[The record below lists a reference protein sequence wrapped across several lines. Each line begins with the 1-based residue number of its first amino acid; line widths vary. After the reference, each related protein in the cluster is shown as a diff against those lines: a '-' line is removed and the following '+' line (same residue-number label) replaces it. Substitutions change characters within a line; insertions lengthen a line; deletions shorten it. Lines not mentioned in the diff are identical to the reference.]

1 MTDKLIRELLIDVK
15 QKGATRT
22 AKSIEN
28 VSDALEN
35 AAAASELTN
44 EQLGKM
50 PKTLY
55 SIERAA
61 DRAAKSLTKMQASR
75 GMAGITKSINDI
87 GDKLDY
93 LAIQLIEVTDKLE
106 IGFDGVSRSVK
117 AMGNDVAA
125 ATEKVQDRLYDTNR
139 VLGGTARGFNDTAG
153 AAGRASRA
161 IGNTSGSARGATRD
175 FAAMAKI
182 GGSLPIMYAA
192 LASNIFVLQSAFE
205 QLKLGDQLNR
215 LEKFGVIVGTQTGTP
230 VQSLA
235 RSLQEAAG
243 YAISFEEAMR
253 QASSA
258 SAYGFDAE
266 QLNKFGLVA
275 RRAAAV
281 LGVDMTD
288 ALNRVI
294 KGVSKQEIELL
305 DELGVTIRL
314 NDAYADYVKQLNAAN
329 TGITYNINSLT
340 TFQKQQAYANAV
352 IAESTKRF
360 GYLDEVLR
368 ATPWE
373 QFAANADA
381 ALRTIQQAAA
391 KYLGPVIDA
400 INTVFYTSQAS
411 VSAEAARAQEKTNR
425 QIDPNNVGAVA
436 LSLAASEEGYN
447 KALDMYKESLDKRNK
462 LKAEFD
468 KRMSQADASTAAA
481 IRLVGEGMPV
491 GLAAGGFEVG
501 GVRIGSSEANKKFV
515 EETAAMGLQI
525 ARLGKEVDDSTE
537 NLNAWKSA
545 YQAAGAAAAKA
556 NPEFQK
562 QINLQKDVY
571 DPDAVYDF
579 NSAALKSLT
588 EQQKAYNQTKKT
600 ASDLANDFQNI
611 ASSTDTAAKT
621 SATFEEVIRN
631 VESLSA
637 GTGKSAD
644 EYVKSLNLGFN
655 TISEMKTASQAL
667 SEYVKLTGNE
677 TKNQLAVQQKIA
689 DVYNQTKDKEKAQ
702 EAGRRLEL
710 QQLEE
715 QETALRRV
723 LQTNQGNKA
732 VEKEIEKIQ
741 LEKLKLT
748 NQGMEAQKKVK
759 DYTDKILGVDR
770 EIALLNNRTMTDT
783 QYRLAQLNL
792 ELTIEKEKYE
802 WYTKQADKQKE
813 AEQSRRSQ
821 AQIERE
827 IWKFRQD
834 QQAEMTSKRQ
844 EAFENTLTSMFPLAG
859 EMQKMEMQ
867 LDFYTQMKEL
877 TKGNA
882 NEQMR
887 WNAEIAKTRA
897 QMSALTAQRNAQMQQ
912 QVGSSVGATYTP
924 TTGLSGADKDFA
936 DMQNRMSSY
945 DQAISKLSELNSEAT
960 AVAQSMGN
968 LTNSMIQFSQGSLD
982 TTSMIA
988 SGMQT
993 VASMIQYSTSQQV
1006 SAIDQAIA
1014 AEQKRDGK
1022 SEASKAK
1029 LKKLEAEKLKIQQDA
1044 AKKQIIIQTAVAVM
1058 QAATAV
1064 PYPFSIPLMVAAGL
1078 AGALALA
1085 QASSASG
1092 MSSIADSGADT
1103 TQYLTLGERQKNVD
1117 VSMQASSGE
1126 LSYLRGDKG
1135 IGNANSFVPR
1145 AEGGMMYPG
1154 VSYQMGEH
1162 GTEVVTP
1169 MVPMKAT
1176 PNDQLSDGSKTT
1188 SGRPII
1194 LNISTMDAASFRD
1207 FASNNSTALR
1217 DAVELALNENG
1228 STLKSLGNM

>member
-75 GMAGITKSINDI
+75 GMAGITKSIDGI

-139 VLGGTARGFNDTAG
+139 ALGGTARGFNDTAG

-329 TGITYNINSLT
+329 TGITYNVNSLT

-381 ALRTIQQAAA
+381 ALRKIQQAAA

-411 VSAEAARAQEKTNR
+411 ISAEAARAQEKTNR
-425 QIDPNNVGAVA
+425 QIDPTNVGAVA

-462 LKAEFD
+462 LKSEFD
-468 KRMSQADASTAAA
+468 KRMEQADFYTKLA
-481 IRLVGEGMPV
+481 IRQVGEGIPV
-491 GLAAGGFEVG
+491 GLAAAGA
-501 GVRIGSSEANKKFV
+501 SEANKQFV
-515 EETAAMGLQI
+515 AETAAMGLQVS
-525 ARLGKEVDDSTE
+525 RLDKEVEDSTE
-537 NLNAWKSA
+537 NLTAWKSA
-545 YQAAGAAAAKA
+545 FQTAGAAAAKA

-579 NSAALKSLT
+579 NSAALKGLT
-588 EQQKAYNQTKKT
+588 EQQKAYNQIKKT
-600 ASDLANDFQNI
+600 SSDLANDFQNI
-611 ASSTDTAAKT
+611 ATSTDTAAKT
-621 SATFEEVIRN
+621 SATFEEVIKN
-631 VESLSA
+631 VSSLSA

-655 TISEMKTASQAL
+655 TLSEMKTASQAL

-715 QETALRRV
+715 QEAALRRV

-770 EIALLNNRTMTDT
+770 EIALLNDRTMTST
-783 QYRLAQLNL
+783 QYRLAQLKL
-792 ELTIEKEKYE
+792 ELTIEEEKYE
-802 WYTKQADKQKE
+802 WYLKQADKQKE
-813 AEQSRRSQ
+813 AEQSRRAQ
-821 AQIERE
+821 AQISRELWEAEKQATATHVSALMDALEVSQTQRNVTGQSQILTERLS
-827 IWKFRQD
+827 IL
-834 QQAEMTSKRQ
+834 QQ
-844 EAFENTLTSMFPLAG
+844 
-859 EMQKMEMQ
+859 Q
-867 LDFYTQMKEL
+867 LEL
-877 TKGNA
+877 SKGNTEEEIKYR
-882 NEQMR
+882 NE
-887 WNAEIAKTRA
+887 IYKT
-897 QMSALTAQRNAQMQQ
+897 SAALEQLKKQREDQTYKS
-912 QVGSSVGATYTP
+912 VISSLGGTFTP
-924 TTGLSGADKDFA
+924 TNGLSGDDKEFA
-936 DMQNRMSSY
+936 DFENRMSMY
-945 DQAISKLSELNSEAT
+945 DQAIAKMSEVDSASTALANSIGNFSL
-960 AVAQSMGN
+960 AVVANAQD
-968 LTNSMIQFSQGSLD
+968 SLD
-982 TTSMIA
+982 SITTISA
-988 SGMQT
+988 GMQM
-993 VASMIQYSTSQQV
+993 VGQMMAYSANQQI

-1022 SEASKAK
+1022 SEESKAK
-1029 LKKLEAEKLKIQQDA
+1029 IKKLEAEKTKIQQRE
-1044 AKKQIIIQTAVAVM
+1044 AKKQIIISTAVAM
-1058 QAATAV
+1058 MNAAATR
-1064 PYPFSIPLMVAAGL
+1064 PFLPLGLTMMATAAA
-1078 AGALALA
+1078 AGALSLA
-1085 QASSASG
+1085 SASSAS
-1092 MSSIADSGADT
+1092 SIPSVDSGANT
-1103 TQYLTLGERQKNVD
+1103 TSYLTLGERQKNID
-1117 VSMQASSGE
+1117 VSMSANAGE
-1126 LSYLRGDKG
+1126 LSYIRGDKG
-1135 IGNANSFVPR
+1135 IGGANSFVPR
-1145 AEGGMMYPG
+1145 AEGGNMYPG

-1176 PNDQLSDGSKTT
+1176 PNDELKASSNST

-1194 LNISTMDAASFRD
+1194 LNISAMDAASFRE
-1207 FASNNSTALR
+1207 FASSNSSALR

-1228 STLKSLGNM
+1228 ASLKTLGNS

>member
-75 GMAGITKSINDI
+75 GMAGITKSIEGI

-139 VLGGTARGFNDTAG
+139 VLGGTTRGFNDTAG

-175 FAAMAKI
+175 FAAMAKV
-182 GGSLPIMYAA
+182 GGGLPLVYAA
-192 LASNIFVLQSAFE
+192 IASNIFVLQSAFE

-381 ALRTIQQAAA
+381 ALRTVQQAAA

-425 QIDPNNVGAVA
+425 QIDPTNVGAVA

-462 LKAEFD
+462 LKSEFD
-468 KRMSQADASTAAA
+468 KRMEQADFYTKLA
-481 IRLVGEGMPV
+481 IRQVGEGIPV
-491 GLAAGGFEVG
+491 GLAAAGA
-501 GVRIGSSEANKKFV
+501 SEANKQFV
-515 EETAAMGLQI
+515 AETAAMGLQV
-525 ARLGKEVDDSTE
+525 ARLGKEVEDSTE

-556 NPEFQK
+556 SPEFQK
-562 QINLQKDVY
+562 QINLQRDTT
-571 DPDAVYDF
+571 DPGAVYDF
-579 NSAALKSLT
+579 NSTVLKGLT

-600 ASDLANDFQNI
+600 SSDLANDFQNI

-644 EYVKSLNLGFN
+644 EYVKNLNLGFN
-655 TISEMKTASQAL
+655 TLSEMKTASQAL

-715 QETALRRV
+715 QEAALRRV

-770 EIALLNNRTMTDT
+770 EIALLNDRTMTAT
-783 QYRLAQLNL
+783 QYRLAQLKL

-802 WYTKQADKQKE
+802 WYSRQTDKQKE
-813 AEQSRRSQ
+813 AEQSRRAQ
-821 AQIERE
+821 AQISRELWEAEKQATASHVSALMDALEVSQTQRNVTGQSQILTERLS
-827 IWKFRQD
+827 IL
-834 QQAEMTSKRQ
+834 QQ
-844 EAFENTLTSMFPLAG
+844 
-859 EMQKMEMQ
+859 Q
-867 LDFYTQMKEL
+867 LEL
-877 TKGNA
+877 SKGNTEEELKYR
-882 NEQMR
+882 NE
-887 WNAEIAKTRA
+887 IYKTA
-897 QMSALTAQRNAQMQQ
+897 AALEQLRKQRDAQMQQ
-912 QVGSSVGATYTP
+912 QVGSSVGAVYTP
-924 TTGLSGADKDFA
+924 TTGLSGEDKDFA
-936 DMQNRMSSY
+936 DMQNRMASY

>member
-75 GMAGITKSINDI
+75 GMLSVTKSINNI
-87 GDKLDY
+87 GAKLDD

-235 RSLQEAAG
+235 RSLQESAG

-381 ALRTIQQAAA
+381 ALRKIQQAAA

-425 QIDPNNVGAVA
+425 QIDPTNVGAVA

-447 KALDMYKESLDKRNK
+447 KALDMYKESLNKRNK
-462 LKAEFD
+462 LKSEFD
-468 KRMSQADASTAAA
+468 KRMEQADFYTKLA
-481 IRLVGEGMPV
+481 IRQVGEGIPV
-491 GLAAGGFEVG
+491 GLAAAGA
-501 GVRIGSSEANKKFV
+501 SEANKQFV
-515 EETAAMGLQI
+515 AETAAMGLQV

-556 NPEFQK
+556 SPEFQK
-562 QINLQKDVY
+562 QINLQRDTT

-579 NSAALKSLT
+579 NSTVLKGLT

-621 SATFEEVIRN
+621 SATFEEVIKN
-631 VESLSA
+631 ISSLSA

-655 TISEMKTASQAL
+655 TLSEMKTASQAL

-715 QETALRRV
+715 QEAALRRV

-897 QMSALTAQRNAQMQQ
+897 QMSALKAQRNAQMQQ

-924 TTGLSGADKDFA
+924 TTGLSGEDKDFA

>member
-175 FAAMAKI
+175 FAAMAKV
-182 GGSLPIMYAA
+182 GGGLPLLYAA
-192 LASNIFVLQSAFE
+192 IASNIFVLQSAFE

-425 QIDPNNVGAVA
+425 QIDPTNVGAVA

-462 LKAEFD
+462 LKSEFD
-468 KRMSQADASTAAA
+468 KRMEQADFYTKLA
-481 IRLVGEGMPV
+481 IRQVGEGIPV
-491 GLAAGGFEVG
+491 GLAAAGA
-501 GVRIGSSEANKKFV
+501 SEANKQFV
-515 EETAAMGLQI
+515 AETAAMGLQVS
-525 ARLGKEVDDSTE
+525 RLDKEVEDSTE
-537 NLNAWKSA
+537 NLTAWKSA
-545 YQAAGAAAAKA
+545 FQTAGAAAAKA

-579 NSAALKSLT
+579 NSAALKGLT

-600 ASDLANDFQNI
+600 SSDLANDFQNI

-655 TISEMKTASQAL
+655 TLSEMKTASQAL

-702 EAGRRLEL
+702 EAGRHLEL

-715 QETALRRV
+715 REVALRRV

-732 VEKEIEKIQ
+732 VEKEIEKVQ

-759 DYTDKILGVDR
+759 DLTDKILGVDR
-770 EIALLNNRTMTDT
+770 EIALLNDRTMTTT
-783 QYRLAQLNL
+783 QYRLAQLRL
-792 ELTIEKEKYE
+792 ELQLEQEKTELYS
-802 WYTKQADKQKE
+802 KQADGQAK
-813 AEQSRRSQ
+813 AEQSRRAQ
-821 AQIERE
+821 AQISRELWEAEKQATASHVSALMDALEVNQTERNVTGQSQILTE
-827 IWKFRQD
+827 RLSIL
-834 QQAEMTSKRQ
+834 QQ
-844 EAFENTLTSMFPLAG
+844 
-859 EMQKMEMQ
+859 Q
-867 LDFYTQMKEL
+867 LEL
-877 TKGNA
+877 SKGNTEEEIKYR
-882 NEQMR
+882 NE
-887 WNAEIAKTRA
+887 IYKT
-897 QMSALTAQRNAQMQQ
+897 SAALEQLKKQREDQTYKS
-912 QVGSSVGATYTP
+912 VISSLGGTFTP
-924 TTGLSGADKDFA
+924 TTGLSGADKEFA
-936 DMQNRMSSY
+936 DFENRMSMY
-945 DQAISKLSELNSEAT
+945 DQAIAKMSEVDSASTALANSIGNFSL
-960 AVAQSMGN
+960 AVVANAQD
-968 LTNSMIQFSQGSLD
+968 SLD
-982 TTSMIA
+982 SITTISA
-988 SGMQT
+988 GMQM
-993 VASMIQYSTSQQV
+993 VGQMMAYSANQQI

-1022 SEASKAK
+1022 SEESKAK
-1029 LKKLEAEKLKIQQDA
+1029 IKKLEAEKTKIQQRE
-1044 AKKQIIIQTAVAVM
+1044 AKKQIIISTAVAM
-1058 QAATAV
+1058 MNAAATR
-1064 PYPFSIPLMVAAGL
+1064 PFLPLGLTMMATAAA
-1078 AGALALA
+1078 AGALSLA
-1085 QASSASG
+1085 AASSAS
-1092 MSSIADSGADT
+1092 SIPSVDSGANT

-1135 IGNANSFVPR
+1135 VGNANSFVPR

>member
-75 GMAGITKSINDI
+75 GMLSVTKSINDI
-87 GDKLDY
+87 GAKLDD

-106 IGFDGVSRSVK
+106 MGFDGVSRSVK

-139 VLGGTARGFNDTAG
+139 ALGGTSRGFNDTAG

-182 GGSLPIMYAA
+182 GGGLPILYAA
-192 LASNIFVLQSAFE
+192 IASNIYVLQSAFE

-215 LEKFGVIVGTQTGTP
+215 LEQFGVIVGTQTGTP

-235 RSLQEAAG
+235 RSLQEATG

-253 QASSA
+253 QASTA

-266 QLNKFGLVA
+266 QLSKFGLVA

-305 DELGVTIRL
+305 DELGITIRL

-340 TFQKQQAYANAV
+340 TFQKQQAYANAI
-352 IAESTKRF
+352 IAESTKQL

-368 ATPWE
+368 LTPWE
-373 QFAANADA
+373 LFAANADS
-381 ALRTIQQAAA
+381 ALRKIQQAAA
-391 KYLGPVIDA
+391 KYLGPTIDA
-400 INTVFYTSQAS
+400 INTIFYISQAS
-411 VSAEAARAQEKTNR
+411 ISAEAARAQEKTNK
-425 QIDPNNVGAVA
+425 QIDPNNIGAVA
-436 LSLAASEEGYN
+436 LSLSASEEGYN
-447 KALDMYKESLDKRNK
+447 KALDMYRESLDKRNK
-462 LKAEFD
+462 LKTEFD
-468 KRMSQADASTAAA
+468 KRMEQADFYTNLA
-481 IRLVGEGMPV
+481 IRQVGEGIPV
-491 GLAAGGFEVG
+491 GLAAGA
-501 GVRIGSSEANKKFV
+501 SEANKQFV
-515 EETAAMGLQI
+515 AETAAMGLQV
-525 ARLGKEVDDSTE
+525 ARLDKEVADSTE

-545 YQAAGAAAAKA
+545 FQTAGAAVAKA

-562 QINLQKDVY
+562 QINLQKDAT

-579 NSAALKSLT
+579 NSAALKSLV

-600 ASDLANDFQNI
+600 SGDLANDFQNI
-611 ASSTDTAAKT
+611 ARSTDTAAKT
-621 SATFEEVIRN
+621 SATFEDVIRN

-644 EYVKSLNLGFN
+644 EYVKNLNLGFN
-655 TISEMKTASQAL
+655 TLSEMKTASQAL

-715 QETALRRV
+715 QEAALRRV

-748 NQGMEAQKKVK
+748 NQGMEAQKKAK
-759 DYTDKILGVDR
+759 DYTDKILGIDE

-783 QYRLAQLNL
+783 QYRLAQLDL
-792 ELTIEKEKYE
+792 ELTIEKKKYE

-813 AEQSRRSQ
+813 AEQSRRAQ
-821 AQIERE
+821 AQLERE
-827 IWKFRQD
+827 KWEAEKQATASHVSALMDALEVSQTQRNVTGQSQILTERLSIL
-834 QQAEMTSKRQ
+834 QQ
-844 EAFENTLTSMFPLAG
+844 
-859 EMQKMEMQ
+859 Q
-867 LDFYTQMKEL
+867 LEL
-877 TKGNA
+877 SKGNTEEEIKYR
-882 NEQMR
+882 NE
-887 WNAEIAKTRA
+887 IYKT
-897 QMSALTAQRNAQMQQ
+897 SAALEQLKKQREDQTYKS
-912 QVGSSVGATYTP
+912 VISSLGGTFTP
-924 TTGLSGADKDFA
+924 TTGLSGADKEFA
-936 DMQNRMSSY
+936 DFENRMSMY
-945 DQAISKLSELNSEAT
+945 DQAIAKMSEVDSASTALANSIGNFSL
-960 AVAQSMGN
+960 AVVANAQD
-968 LTNSMIQFSQGSLD
+968 SLD
-982 TTSMIA
+982 SITTISA
-988 SGMQT
+988 GMQM
-993 VASMIQYSTSQQV
+993 VGQMMAYSANQQI

-1022 SEASKAK
+1022 SEESKAK
-1029 LKKLEAEKLKIQQDA
+1029 IKKLEAEKTKIQQRE
-1044 AKKQIIIQTAVAVM
+1044 AKKQIIISTAVAM
-1058 QAATAV
+1058 MNAAATR
-1064 PYPFSIPLMVAAGL
+1064 PFLPLGLTMMATAAA
-1078 AGALALA
+1078 AGALSLA
-1085 QASSASG
+1085 SASSAS
-1092 MSSIADSGADT
+1092 SIPSVDSGANT
-1103 TQYLTLGERQKNVD
+1103 TSYLTVGERQKNVD

>member
-75 GMAGITKSINDI
+75 GMAGITKSIEGI
-87 GDKLDY
+87 GDKLDD
-93 LAIQLIEVTDKLE
+93 LALAMIEVSEKLE
-106 IGFDGVSRSVK
+106 SGFTHVGKSVK

-139 VLGGTARGFNDTAG
+139 ALGNTARGFNDTTTS
-153 AAGRASRA
+153 AGRASRA

-175 FAAMAKI
+175 FAAMAKV
-182 GGSLPIMYAA
+182 GGSLPLMYAA
-192 LASNIFVLQSAFE
+192 IASNVFVLQSAFE
-205 QLKLGDQLNR
+205 QLKMGDQLNR
-215 LEKFGVIVGTQTGTP
+215 LEKFGTIVGTQTGTP
-230 VQSLA
+230 VQTLA

-329 TGITYNINSLT
+329 TGITYNVNSLS

-360 GYLDEVLR
+360 GYLDDVLR

-381 ALRTIQQAAA
+381 ALRKVQQAAA
-391 KYLGPVIDA
+391 KYLGPVIDS
-400 INTVFYTSQAS
+400 INAVFYTSQAS
-411 VSAEAARAQEKTNR
+411 ISASAARAQEETNR
-425 QIDPNNVGAVA
+425 QIDPANVGAVA
-436 LSLAASEEGYN
+436 LSLSASEEGYN
-447 KALDMYKESLDKRNK
+447 KALDMYKESLEKRNK
-462 LKAEFD
+462 LKADLD
-468 KRMSQADASTAAA
+468 KRMQQADASTAGA
-481 IRLVGEGMPV
+481 IRLVAQGAPV

-501 GVRIGSSEANKKFV
+501 GVRIGSSEENQKFIAD
-515 EETAAMGLQI
+515 TAALALQVE
-525 ARLGKEVDDSTE
+525 RLDKEVEDSTG

-545 YQAAGAAAAKA
+545 YQAAGAAAAKSNTA
-556 NPEFQK
+556 FQK
-562 QINLQKDVY
+562 QINLQKDAN

-579 NSAALKSLT
+579 NSATLKGLT
-588 EQQKAYNQTKKT
+588 EQQKAYDQAKKT
-600 ASDLANDFQNI
+600 ASDLANDIQNI
-611 ASSTDTAAKT
+611 AQNTNTAAKT
-621 SATFEEVIRN
+621 SASLSDTIKTI
-631 VESLSA
+631 ESLSA
-637 GTGKSAD
+637 GTGKNAD
-644 EYVKSLNLGFN
+644 EYVKSLNLGYN
-655 TISEMKTASQAL
+655 TLSEMKTASQAL
-667 SEYVKLTGNE
+667 AGYVKLTGNE
-677 TKNQLAVQQKIA
+677 TKNQLEVQQKIA
-689 DVYNQTKDKEKAQ
+689 EVYNQTKDKEKAQ
-702 EAGRRLEL
+702 EAGRRLEI

-715 QETALRRV
+715 QEAALKRV
-723 LQTNQGNKA
+723 LETNKGNKA
-732 VEKEIEKIQ
+732 IENEIAKVQ
-741 LEKLKLT
+741 LERIKIT
-748 NQGMEAQKKVK
+748 NQDMEAQKKVK

-792 ELTIEKEKYE
+792 ELTIEKEKYV
-802 WYTKQADKQKE
+802 WYSKQIDKQKE
-813 AEQSRRSQ
+813 AEQSRRAQ

-827 IWKFRQD
+827 IWKARLD
-834 QQAEMTSKRQ
+834 NISRVAAKRQ
-844 EAFENTLTSMFPLAG
+844 EAFENTLTGMYPLAG

-867 LDFYTQMKEL
+867 LEFYKQMKEF

-882 NEQMR
+882 DEQMR
-887 WNAEIAKTRA
+887 WNSEISKTQA
-897 QMSALTAQRNAQMQQ
+897 QMSALAAQRNAQMQQ

-924 TTGLSGADKDFA
+924 TTGLSGDDKAFA
-936 DMQNRMSSY
+936 DMQNRMASY

-968 LTNSMIQFSQGSLD
+968 LTNAMIQFSQGSLD
-982 TTSMIA
+982 TTSLVA
-988 SGMQT
+988 AGMQT
-993 VASMIQYSTSQQV
+993 VSSMIQYSVGQQV
-1006 SAIDQAIA
+1006 SAIDAAIA

-1022 SEASKAK
+1022 SEQSKAK
-1029 LKKLEAEKLKIQQDA
+1029 IKKLEAEKLKIQQDA

-1078 AGALALA
+1078 AGAMALA

-1092 MSSIADSGADT
+1092 MPSIGDSGAET
-1103 TQYLTLGERQKNVD
+1103 AGYLTLGERQKNVD
-1117 VSMQASSGE
+1117 VSMSANAGE
-1126 LSYLRGDKG
+1126 LSYIRGDQG

-1145 AEGGMMYPG
+1145 AEGGNMYPG

-1162 GTEVVTP
+1162 GTEVITP

-1176 PNDQLSDGSKTT
+1176 PTDELKGSSKGT
-1188 SGRPII
+1188 SGRPIV

-1207 FASNNSTALR
+1207 FASSNSAAFR
-1217 DAVELALNENG
+1217 DAVEQALNENG
-1228 STLKSLGNM
+1228 TTLKSLGNS

>member
-50 PKTLY
+50 PRTLY

-75 GMAGITKSINDI
+75 GMAGITKSIDGI

-117 AMGNDVAA
+117 TMGNDVAA

-139 VLGGTARGFNDTAG
+139 ALGGTARGFNDTAG

-230 VQSLA
+230 VQTLA

-329 TGITYNINSLT
+329 TGITYNVNSLT

-381 ALRTIQQAAA
+381 ALRKIQQAAA

-411 VSAEAARAQEKTNR
+411 ISAEAARAQEKTNR
-425 QIDPNNVGAVA
+425 QIDPTNVGAVA

-462 LKAEFD
+462 LKSEFD
-468 KRMSQADASTAAA
+468 KRMEQADFYTKLA
-481 IRLVGEGMPV
+481 IRQVGEGIPV
-491 GLAAGGFEVG
+491 GLAAAGA
-501 GVRIGSSEANKKFV
+501 SEANKQFV
-515 EETAAMGLQI
+515 AETAAMGLQVT
-525 ARLGKEVDDSTE
+525 RLGKEVEDSTE

-556 NPEFQK
+556 SPEFQK
-562 QINLQKDVY
+562 QINLQRDTT

-579 NSAALKSLT
+579 NSTVLKGLT

-600 ASDLANDFQNI
+600 ASDLANDIQNV
-611 ASSTDTAAKT
+611 AQNTDTAAKT
-621 SATFEEVIRN
+621 SATLADAIKN
-631 VESLSA
+631 IESLSL

-644 EYVKSLNLGFN
+644 EYVKNLNLGYN
-655 TISEMKTASQAL
+655 TLSEMKTASQAL

-715 QETALRRV
+715 QEAALRRV

-792 ELTIEKEKYE
+792 ELTVEKEKYE

-813 AEQSRRSQ
+813 AEQSRRAQ

-834 QQAEMTSKRQ
+834 QIASMAAGREEEQQRQFTAKPLMGNAERLQEQLKLYEDLKQKTLGNAAAQAEYNK
-844 EAFENTLTSMFPLAG
+844 
-859 EMQKMEMQ
+859 KI
-867 LDFYTQMKEL
+867 
-877 TKGNA
+877 
-882 NEQMR
+882 
-887 WNAEIAKTRA
+887 AETRA
-897 QMSALTAQRNAQMQQ
+897 QLAGLRAQRNAEMQAS
-912 QVGSSVGATYTP
+912 VGSSLGAVYTP
-924 TTGLSGADKDFA
+924 TTGLSGEDKDFA
-936 DMQNRMSSY
+936 DMGNRMASY

-968 LTNSMIQFSQGSLD
+968 LTNAMIQFSMGSLD
-982 TTSMIA
+982 TTSTIA
-988 SGMQT
+988 AGMQT

-1103 TQYLTLGERQKNVD
+1103 TSYLTLGERQKNID
-1117 VSMQASSGE
+1117 VSMSANAGE
-1126 LSYLRGDKG
+1126 LSYIRGDKG
-1135 IGNANSFVPR
+1135 IGGANSFVPR
-1145 AEGGMMYPG
+1145 AEGGNMYPG

-1176 PNDQLSDGSKTT
+1176 PNDELKTSSNST

-1194 LNISTMDAASFRD
+1194 LNISAMDAASFRE
-1207 FASNNSTALR
+1207 FASSNSGALR

-1228 STLKSLGNM
+1228 ASLKTLGNS

>member
-117 AMGNDVAA
+117 TMGNDVAA

-139 VLGGTARGFNDTAG
+139 ALGGTARGFNDTAG

-175 FAAMAKI
+175 FAAMAKV
-182 GGSLPIMYAA
+182 GGSLPLLYAA
-192 LASNIFVLQSAFE
+192 IASNIFVLQSAFE

-381 ALRTIQQAAA
+381 ALRKIQQAAA

-411 VSAEAARAQEKTNR
+411 ISAEAARAQEKTNR
-425 QIDPNNVGAVA
+425 QIDPTNVGAVA

-462 LKAEFD
+462 LKSEFD
-468 KRMSQADASTAAA
+468 KRMEQADFYTKLA
-481 IRLVGEGMPV
+481 IRQVGEGIPV
-491 GLAAGGFEVG
+491 GLAAAGA
-501 GVRIGSSEANKKFV
+501 SEANKQFV
-515 EETAAMGLQI
+515 AETAAMGLQVS
-525 ARLGKEVDDSTE
+525 RLDKEVADSTE
-537 NLNAWKSA
+537 NLTAWKSA
-545 YQAAGAAAAKA
+545 FQTAGAAAAKA

-579 NSAALKSLT
+579 NSAALKGLT

-600 ASDLANDFQNI
+600 SSDLANDFQNI

-621 SATFEEVIRN
+621 SATFEEVIKN
-631 VESLSA
+631 ISSLSA

-655 TISEMKTASQAL
+655 TLSEMKTASQAL

-715 QETALRRV
+715 QEAALRRV

-770 EIALLNNRTMTDT
+770 EIALLNDRTMTST
-783 QYRLAQLNL
+783 QYRLAQLKL
-792 ELTIEKEKYE
+792 ELTIEEEKYE
-802 WYTKQADKQKE
+802 WYLKQADKQKE
-813 AEQSRRSQ
+813 AEQSRRAQ
-821 AQIERE
+821 AQISRELWEAEKQATATHVSALMDALEVSQTQRNVTGQSQILTERLS
-827 IWKFRQD
+827 IL
-834 QQAEMTSKRQ
+834 QQ
-844 EAFENTLTSMFPLAG
+844 
-859 EMQKMEMQ
+859 Q
-867 LDFYTQMKEL
+867 LEL
-877 TKGNA
+877 SKGNTEEEIKYR
-882 NEQMR
+882 NE
-887 WNAEIAKTRA
+887 IYKT
-897 QMSALTAQRNAQMQQ
+897 SAALEQLRKQRDSQMQQ
-912 QVGSSVGATYTP
+912 QVGSSVGAVYTP
-924 TTGLSGADKDFA
+924 TTGLSGEDKDFA
-936 DMQNRMSSY
+936 DMQNRMASY

-968 LTNSMIQFSQGSLD
+968 LTNAMIQFSQGSLD

-1103 TQYLTLGERQKNVD
+1103 TSYLTLGERQKNID
-1117 VSMQASSGE
+1117 VSMSANAGE
-1126 LSYLRGDKG
+1126 LSYIRGDKG
-1135 IGNANSFVPR
+1135 IGGANSFVPR
-1145 AEGGMMYPG
+1145 AEGGNMYPG

-1176 PNDQLSDGSKTT
+1176 PNDELKTSSNST

-1194 LNISTMDAASFRD
+1194 LNISAMDAASFRE
-1207 FASNNSTALR
+1207 FASSNSSALR

-1228 STLKSLGNM
+1228 ASLKTLGNS

>member
-1 MTDKLIRELLIDVK
+1 MTDKLIRELLIDIK

-75 GMAGITKSINDI
+75 GMLSVTKSINDI
-87 GDKLDY
+87 GTKLDD
-93 LAIQLIEVTDKLE
+93 LAITMIEVADKLE
-106 IGFDGVSRSVK
+106 VGFNGVSRSVK

-125 ATEKVQDRLYDTNR
+125 ATEKVYDRLYDTNR
-139 VLGGTARGFNDTAG
+139 VLGGTTKGFNNTAG

-161 IGNTSGSARGATRD
+161 LGNTSGSARGATRD

-192 LASNIFVLQSAFE
+192 LASNIFVLQSALDN
-205 QLKLGDQLNR
+205 LKVGDQLNR
-215 LEKFGVIVGTQTGTP
+215 LEQFGTIVGSMTGTP
-230 VQSLA
+230 VQTLA
-235 RSLQEAAG
+235 LALQNATNGAV
-243 YAISFEEAMR
+243 SFEEAMR
-253 QASSA
+253 QASTA
-258 SAYGFDAE
+258 SAYGFDSE
-266 QLNKFGLVA
+266 QLEQFGLVA

-314 NDAYADYVKQLNAAN
+314 NDAYANYVKQLNATS
-329 TGITYNINSLT
+329 TGIKYTVDSLT
-340 TFQKQQAYANAV
+340 TYQRQQAYANEV
-352 IAESTKRF
+352 IAESTRRF
-360 GYLDEVLR
+360 GYLDDALR
-368 ATPWE
+368 ATSWE
-373 QFAANADA
+373 QFATNANS
-381 ALRTIQQAAA
+381 ALRSLQQSAAT
-391 KYLGPVIDA
+391 YLTPVIDT
-400 INTVFYTSQAS
+400 INTFLYQTKSSQMR
-411 VSAEAARAQEKTNR
+411 VSAMARSASAKTTPTENVTALIENAVGAQEDLDAYLKESDARVKKAQEIKQQLDDLKAKQAATAPFANALTAFGIGGDESNKLVVQLTNELARQNQEIEERAQTEKILKQAVQDTGEALLRNGKLAE
-425 QIDPNNVGAVA
+425 QLGAKMKYAATAIPGETGVFEVDPKNLKAVA
-436 LSLAASEEGYN
+436 EVQKNYDQLKKSSSDTANNIKMAATN
-447 KALDMYKESLDKRNK
+447 ITTAKKAS
-462 LKAEFD
+462 
-468 KRMSQADASTAAA
+468 
-481 IRLVGEGMPV
+481 G
-491 GLAAGGFEVG
+491 
-501 GVRIGSSEANKKFV
+501 
-515 EETAAMGLQI
+515 
-525 ARLGKEVDDSTE
+525 
-537 NLNAWKSA
+537 
-545 YQAAGAAAAKA
+545 
-556 NPEFQK
+556 
-562 QINLQKDVY
+562 
-571 DPDAVYDF
+571 
-579 NSAALKSLT
+579 
-588 EQQKAYNQTKKT
+588 
-600 ASDLANDFQNI
+600 DLASIIKAVGDTSKVTGQ
-611 ASSTDTAAKT
+611 STDT
-621 SATFEEVIRN
+621 
-631 VESLSA
+631 L
-637 GTGKSAD
+637 
-644 EYVKSLNLGFN
+644 VKNLNLGFEN
-655 TISEMKTASQAL
+655 LDQMKAAQKGL
-667 SEYVKLTGNE
+667 SEYVTAMDKSEQNALE
-677 TKNQLAVQQKIA
+677 VAKRK
-689 DVYNQTKDKEKAQ
+689 DEVYNQTKDKAKAEAAAREVLLRQQQEQLTAAKALLAVNPNDPEALKQVAKIETEILNTKAQ
-702 EAGRRLEL
+702 GFENA
-710 QQLEE
+710 
-715 QETALRRV
+715 
-723 LQTNQGNKA
+723 
-732 VEKEIEKIQ
+732 
-741 LEKLKLT
+741 
-748 NQGMEAQKKVK
+748 KKTK

-792 ELTIEKEKYE
+792 ELTVEKEKYE

-813 AEQSRRSQ
+813 AEQSRRAQ

-834 QQAEMTSKRQ
+834 QIASMAAGREEEQQRQFTAKPLMGNAERLQEQLKLYEDLKQKTLGNAAAQAEYNK
-844 EAFENTLTSMFPLAG
+844 
-859 EMQKMEMQ
+859 KI
-867 LDFYTQMKEL
+867 
-877 TKGNA
+877 
-882 NEQMR
+882 
-887 WNAEIAKTRA
+887 AETRA
-897 QMSALTAQRNAQMQQ
+897 QLAGLRAQRNAEMQAS
-912 QVGSSVGATYTP
+912 VGSSLGAVYTP
-924 TTGLSGADKDFA
+924 TTGLSGEDKDFA
-936 DMQNRMSSY
+936 DMGNRMASY

-968 LTNSMIQFSQGSLD
+968 LTNAMIQFSMGSLD
-982 TTSMIA
+982 TTSTIA
-988 SGMQT
+988 AGMQT

-1103 TQYLTLGERQKNVD
+1103 TSYLTLGERQKNID
-1117 VSMQASSGE
+1117 VSMSANAGE
-1126 LSYLRGDKG
+1126 LSYIRGDKG
-1135 IGNANSFVPR
+1135 IGGANSFVPR
-1145 AEGGMMYPG
+1145 AEGGNMYPG

-1176 PNDQLSDGSKTT
+1176 PNDELKTSSNST

-1194 LNISTMDAASFRD
+1194 LNISAMDAASFRE
-1207 FASNNSTALR
+1207 FASSNSGALR

-1228 STLKSLGNM
+1228 ASLKTLGNS

>member
-50 PKTLY
+50 PRTLY

-75 GMAGITKSINDI
+75 GMAGITKSIDGI

-117 AMGNDVAA
+117 TMGNDVAA

-139 VLGGTARGFNDTAG
+139 ALGGTARGFNDTAG

-230 VQSLA
+230 VQTLA

-329 TGITYNINSLT
+329 TGITYNVNSLT

-381 ALRTIQQAAA
+381 ALRKIQQAAA

-411 VSAEAARAQEKTNR
+411 ISAEAARAQEKTNR
-425 QIDPNNVGAVA
+425 QIDPTNVGAVA

-462 LKAEFD
+462 LKSEFD
-468 KRMSQADASTAAA
+468 KRMEQADFYTKLA
-481 IRLVGEGMPV
+481 IRQVGEGIPV
-491 GLAAGGFEVG
+491 GLAAAGA
-501 GVRIGSSEANKKFV
+501 SEANKKFV
-515 EETAAMGLQI
+515 EETAAMGLQVT
-525 ARLGKEVDDSTE
+525 RLGKEVEDSTE

-556 NPEFQK
+556 SPEFQK
-562 QINLQKDVY
+562 QINLQRDTT

-579 NSAALKSLT
+579 NSTVLKGLT

-600 ASDLANDFQNI
+600 ASDLANDIQNV
-611 ASSTDTAAKT
+611 AQNTDTAAKT
-621 SATFEEVIRN
+621 SATLADAIKN
-631 VESLSA
+631 IESLSL

-644 EYVKSLNLGFN
+644 EYVKNLNLGYN
-655 TISEMKTASQAL
+655 TLSEMKTASQAL

-715 QETALRRV
+715 QEAALRRV

-792 ELTIEKEKYE
+792 ELTVEKEKYE

-813 AEQSRRSQ
+813 AEQSRRAQ

-834 QQAEMTSKRQ
+834 QIASMAAGREEEQQRQFTAKPLMGNAERLQEQLKLYEDLKQKTLGNAAAQAEYNK
-844 EAFENTLTSMFPLAG
+844 
-859 EMQKMEMQ
+859 KI
-867 LDFYTQMKEL
+867 
-877 TKGNA
+877 
-882 NEQMR
+882 
-887 WNAEIAKTRA
+887 AETRA
-897 QMSALTAQRNAQMQQ
+897 QLAGLRAQRNAEMQAS
-912 QVGSSVGATYTP
+912 VGSSVGAVYTP
-924 TTGLSGADKDFA
+924 TTGLSGEDKDFA
-936 DMQNRMSSY
+936 DMQNRMASY

-968 LTNSMIQFSQGSLD
+968 LTNAMIQFSQGSLD
-982 TTSMIA
+982 TTSLIA

-993 VASMIQYSTSQQV
+993 VSSMIQYSTNQQV

-1103 TQYLTLGERQKNVD
+1103 TSYLTLGERQKNID
-1117 VSMQASSGE
+1117 VSMSANAGE
-1126 LSYLRGDKG
+1126 LSYIRGDQG
-1135 IGNANSFVPR
+1135 IGSANSFVPR
-1145 AEGGMMYPG
+1145 AEGGNMYPG

-1176 PNDQLSDGSKTT
+1176 PNDELKTSSNST

-1194 LNISTMDAASFRD
+1194 LNISAMDAASFRE
-1207 FASNNSTALR
+1207 FASSNSGALR

-1228 STLKSLGNM
+1228 ASLKTLGNS

>member
-75 GMAGITKSINDI
+75 GMAGITKSIDGI

-411 VSAEAARAQEKTNR
+411 VSAEAARAQEKTNK
-425 QIDPNNVGAVA
+425 QIDPTNVGAVA

-462 LKAEFD
+462 LKSEFD
-468 KRMSQADASTAAA
+468 KRMEQADFYTKLA
-481 IRLVGEGMPV
+481 IRQVGEGIPV
-491 GLAAGGFEVG
+491 GLAAAGA
-501 GVRIGSSEANKKFV
+501 SEANKQFV
-515 EETAAMGLQI
+515 AETAAMGLQV
-525 ARLGKEVDDSTE
+525 ARLDKEVTDSTE
-537 NLNAWKSA
+537 NLTAWKSA

-562 QINLQKDVY
+562 QINLQRDIT

-579 NSAALKSLT
+579 NSTVLKGLT

-600 ASDLANDFQNI
+600 ASDLANDIQNV
-611 ASSTDTAAKT
+611 AQNTDTAAKT
-621 SATFEEVIRN
+621 SATLADAIKN
-631 VESLSA
+631 IESLSL

-644 EYVKSLNLGFN
+644 EYVKNLNLGYN
-655 TISEMKTASQAL
+655 TLSEMKTASQAL

-715 QETALRRV
+715 QEAALLRV

-770 EIALLNNRTMTDT
+770 EIALLNDRTMTTT
-783 QYRLAQLNL
+783 QYRLAQLKL

-813 AEQSRRSQ
+813 AEQSRRAQ
-821 AQIERE
+821 AQISRE
-827 IWKFRQD
+827 IWEAEKQATATHVSALMDALEVSQTQRNVTGQSQILTERLSIL
-834 QQAEMTSKRQ
+834 QQ
-844 EAFENTLTSMFPLAG
+844 
-859 EMQKMEMQ
+859 Q
-867 LDFYTQMKEL
+867 LEL
-877 TKGNA
+877 SKGNTEEELKYR
-882 NEQMR
+882 NE
-887 WNAEIAKTRA
+887 IYKTA
-897 QMSALTAQRNAQMQQ
+897 AALEQLRKQRESQMQQ

-924 TTGLSGADKDFA
+924 TTGLSGEDKDFA

-968 LTNSMIQFSQGSLD
+968 LTNAMIQFSQGSLD

>member
-28 VSDALEN
+28 VSSALEN

-50 PKTLY
+50 PRTLY

-61 DRAAKSLTKMQASR
+61 DRAAKSLTKIQASR
-75 GMAGITKSINDI
+75 GMTGISQSIDKMIASMDRLETAILQVSHDLNQGFADVSKSVKGMGNDI
-87 GDKLDY
+87 GR
-93 LAIQLIEVTDKLE
+93 QLE
-106 IGFDGVSRSVK
+106 IVDGK
-117 AMGNDVAA
+117 
-125 ATEKVQDRLYDTNR
+125 LYDTNR
-139 VLGGTARGFNDTAG
+139 TLRTTASGFNDTTT

-175 FAAMAKI
+175 FAAMAKV
-182 GGSLPIMYAA
+182 GGSLPLMYAA
-192 LASNIFVLQSAFE
+192 IASNVFVLQSAFE
-205 QLKLGDQLNR
+205 QLKMGDQLNR
-215 LEKFGVIVGTQTGTP
+215 LEKFGTIVGTQTGTP
-230 VQSLA
+230 VQTLA

-314 NDAYADYVKQLNAAN
+314 NDAFADYVKQLNAAN
-329 TGITYNINSLT
+329 TGITYNVNSLS

-360 GYLDEVLR
+360 GYLDDVLR

-381 ALRTIQQAAA
+381 ALRKVQQAAA
-391 KYLGPVIDA
+391 KYLGPVIDS
-400 INTVFYTSQAS
+400 INAVFYTSQAS
-411 VSAEAARAQEKTNR
+411 LSASAARAQEETNR
-425 QIDPNNVGAVA
+425 QIDPSNVGAVA
-436 LSLAASEEGYN
+436 LSLSASEEGYN
-447 KALDMYKESLDKRNK
+447 KALDMYKESLEKRNK
-462 LKAEFD
+462 LKADLD
-468 KRMSQADASTAAA
+468 KRMQQADFFTAGAIRSVAQGVPVSAAA
-481 IRLVGEGMPV
+481 LG
-491 GLAAGGFEVG
+491 A
-501 GVRIGSSEANKKFV
+501 SEENKKFV
-515 EETAAMGLQI
+515 ADTAAMALQVE
-525 ARLGKEVDDSTE
+525 RLDKEVQDSTG

-562 QINLQKDVY
+562 QINLQKDMN

-579 NSAALKSLT
+579 NSATLKGLT
-588 EQQKAYNQTKKT
+588 EQQKAYDQAKKT
-600 ASDLANDFQNI
+600 ASDLANDIQNI
-611 ASSTDTAAKT
+611 AQNTNTAAKT
-621 SATFEEVIRN
+621 SASLADTIKTI
-631 VESLSA
+631 ESLSS
-637 GTGKSAD
+637 GTGKNAD
-644 EYVKSLNLGFN
+644 EYVKSLNLGYN
-655 TISEMKTASQAL
+655 TLSEMKTASQAL
-667 SEYVKLTGNE
+667 AGYVKLTGNE
-677 TKNQLAVQQKIA
+677 TKNQLEVQQKIA
-689 DVYNQTKDKEKAQ
+689 EVYNQTKDKEKAQ
-702 EAGRRLEL
+702 EAGRRLEI

-715 QETALRRV
+715 QEAALKRV
-723 LQTNQGNKA
+723 LETNKGNKA
-732 VEKEIEKIQ
+732 IENEIAKIQ
-741 LEKLKLT
+741 LERIKVT

-792 ELTIEKEKYE
+792 ELTIEKEKYA
-802 WYTKQADKQKE
+802 WYTKQTDKQKE
-813 AEQSRRSQ
+813 AEQSRRAQ

-834 QQAEMTSKRQ
+834 QQ
-844 EAFENTLTSMFPLAG
+844 
-859 EMQKMEMQ
+859 MEMASGRERALNISQ
-867 LDFYTQMKEL
+867 TSRNVTGESQRLTEQQALYQSLLEI

-882 NEQMR
+882 Q
-887 WNAEIAKTRA
+887 A
-897 QMSALTAQRNAQMQQ
+897 QEEYKRKIQETSAALAQLKIQRDAQMQQ
-912 QVGSSVGATYTP
+912 QVTSSVGGVYTP
-924 TTGLSGADKDFA
+924 TTGLEGDDKA
-936 DMQNRMSSY
+936 NLDMQNRMASY

-968 LTNSMIQFSQGSLD
+968 LTNAMIQFSQGSLD
-982 TTSMIA
+982 TTSLIA

-993 VASMIQYSTSQQV
+993 VSSMIQYSTSQQV
-1006 SAIDQAIA
+1006 SAIDAAIA

-1078 AGALALA
+1078 AGAMALA

-1092 MSSIADSGADT
+1092 MSTIADSGADT
-1103 TQYLTLGERQKNVD
+1103 AGYLTLGERQKNVD
-1117 VSMQASSGE
+1117 VSMSANAGE
-1126 LSYLRGDKG
+1126 LAYVRGDQG

-1145 AEGGMMYPG
+1145 AEGGNMYPG

-1162 GTEVVTP
+1162 GTEVITP

-1176 PNDQLSDGSKTT
+1176 PNDELKGSSRGT
-1188 SGRPII
+1188 SGRPIV

-1207 FASNNSTALR
+1207 FASSNSAAFK
-1217 DAVELALNENG
+1217 DAVEQALNENG
-1228 STLKSLGNM
+1228 TTLKSLGNS

>member
-75 GMAGITKSINDI
+75 GMAGITKSIDGI

-117 AMGNDVAA
+117 TMGNDVAA

-139 VLGGTARGFNDTAG
+139 ALGGTARGFNDTAG

-230 VQSLA
+230 VQTLA

-329 TGITYNINSLT
+329 TGITYNVNSLT

-381 ALRTIQQAAA
+381 ALRKIQQAAA

-411 VSAEAARAQEKTNR
+411 ISAEAARAQEKTNR
-425 QIDPNNVGAVA
+425 QIDPTNVGAVA

-462 LKAEFD
+462 LKSEFD
-468 KRMSQADASTAAA
+468 KRMEQADFYTKLA
-481 IRLVGEGMPV
+481 IRQVGEGIPV
-491 GLAAGGFEVG
+491 GLAAAGA
-501 GVRIGSSEANKKFV
+501 SEANKQFV
-515 EETAAMGLQI
+515 AETAAMGLQVT
-525 ARLGKEVDDSTE
+525 RLGKEVEDSTE

-562 QINLQKDVY
+562 QINLQRDTT
-571 DPDAVYDF
+571 DPGAVYDF
-579 NSAALKSLT
+579 NSTVLKGLT

-600 ASDLANDFQNI
+600 ASDLANDIQNV
-611 ASSTDTAAKT
+611 AQNTDTAAKT
-621 SATFEEVIRN
+621 SATLADAIKN
-631 VESLSA
+631 IESLSL

-644 EYVKSLNLGFN
+644 EYVKNLNLGYN
-655 TISEMKTASQAL
+655 TLSEMKTASQAL

-715 QETALRRV
+715 QEAALRRV

-770 EIALLNNRTMTDT
+770 EIALLNDRTMTAT
-783 QYRLAQLNL
+783 QYRLAQLKL

-802 WYTKQADKQKE
+802 WYSRQTDKQKE
-813 AEQSRRSQ
+813 AEQSRRAQ
-821 AQIERE
+821 AQISRELWEAEKQATASHVSALMDALEVSQTQRNVTGQSQILTERLSILQQQLELSKGNTEEE
-827 IWKFRQD
+827 IKYRN
-834 QQAEMTSKRQ
+834 EIYKTSAALEQLRKQRDSQ
-844 EAFENTLTSMFPLAG
+844 
-859 EMQKMEMQ
+859 MQ
-867 LDFYTQMKEL
+867 L
-877 TKGNA
+877 
-882 NEQMR
+882 
-887 WNAEIAKTRA
+887 
-897 QMSALTAQRNAQMQQ
+897 
-912 QVGSSVGATYTP
+912 QVGSSVGAVYTP
-924 TTGLSGADKDFA
+924 TTGLSGEDKDFA

-968 LTNSMIQFSQGSLD
+968 LTNAMIQFSQGSLD

-1103 TQYLTLGERQKNVD
+1103 TQYLTLGERQKNID

>member
-50 PKTLY
+50 PRTLY

-75 GMAGITKSINDI
+75 GMLSVTKSINDI
-87 GDKLDY
+87 GAKLDD

-139 VLGGTARGFNDTAG
+139 ALGGTAKGFNDTTG

-381 ALRTIQQAAA
+381 ALRKIQQAAA

-411 VSAEAARAQEKTNR
+411 ISAEAARAQEKTNR
-425 QIDPNNVGAVA
+425 QIDPTNVGAVA

-462 LKAEFD
+462 LKSEFD
-468 KRMSQADASTAAA
+468 KRMEQADFYTKLA
-481 IRLVGEGMPV
+481 IRQVGEGIPV
-491 GLAAGGFEVG
+491 GLAAAGA
-501 GVRIGSSEANKKFV
+501 SEANKQFV
-515 EETAAMGLQI
+515 AETAAMGLQVT
-525 ARLGKEVDDSTE
+525 RLGKEVEDSTE

-562 QINLQKDVY
+562 QINLQRDTT

-579 NSAALKSLT
+579 NSTVLKGLT

-600 ASDLANDFQNI
+600 ASDLANDIQNV
-611 ASSTDTAAKT
+611 AQNTDTAAKT
-621 SATFEEVIRN
+621 SATLADAIKN
-631 VESLSA
+631 IESLSL

-644 EYVKSLNLGFN
+644 EYVKNLNLGYN
-655 TISEMKTASQAL
+655 TLSEMKTASQAL

-715 QETALRRV
+715 QEAALRRV

-827 IWKFRQD
+827 IWKFRQN

-1103 TQYLTLGERQKNVD
+1103 TSYLTLGERQKNID
-1117 VSMQASSGE
+1117 VSMSANAGE
-1126 LSYLRGDKG
+1126 LSYIRGDQG
-1135 IGNANSFVPR
+1135 IGSANSFVPR
-1145 AEGGMMYPG
+1145 AEGGNMYPG

-1176 PNDQLSDGSKTT
+1176 PNDELKTSSNST

-1194 LNISTMDAASFRD
+1194 LNISAMDAASFRE
-1207 FASNNSTALR
+1207 FASSNSGALR

-1228 STLKSLGNM
+1228 ASLKTLGNS

>member
-75 GMAGITKSINDI
+75 GMMGITKSMDSI
-87 GDKLDY
+87 GAKLDD
-93 LAIQLIEVTDKLE
+93 LAIAMIEVSDKLE
-106 IGFDGVSRSVK
+106 SGFTHVGKSVK

-139 VLGGTARGFNDTAG
+139 ALGNTARGFNDTTT

-175 FAAMAKI
+175 FAAMAKV
-182 GGSLPIMYAA
+182 GGSLPLMYAA
-192 LASNIFVLQSAFE
+192 IASNVFVLQSAFE
-205 QLKLGDQLNR
+205 QLKMGDQLNR
-215 LEKFGVIVGTQTGTP
+215 LEKFGTIVGTQTGTP
-230 VQSLA
+230 VQTLA

-329 TGITYNINSLT
+329 TGITYNINSLS

-381 ALRTIQQAAA
+381 ALRKIQQAAA
-391 KYLGPVIDA
+391 KYLGPVIDS
-400 INTVFYTSQAS
+400 INAVFYTSQAS
-411 VSAEAARAQEKTNR
+411 ISASAARAQEETNR
-425 QIDPNNVGAVA
+425 QIDPTNVGAVA
-436 LSLAASEEGYN
+436 LSLSASEEGYN

-462 LKAEFD
+462 LKTEFD
-468 KRMSQADASTAAA
+468 KRMSQADASTASA

-515 EETAAMGLQI
+515 EETAAMGLQV

-562 QINLQKDVY
+562 QINLQKDMN

-579 NSAALKSLT
+579 NSATLKGLT
-588 EQQKAYNQTKKT
+588 EQQKAYDQAKKT
-600 ASDLANDFQNI
+600 ASDLANDIQNI
-611 ASSTDTAAKT
+611 AQNTNTAAKT
-621 SATFEEVIRN
+621 SASLSDTIKTI
-631 VESLSA
+631 ESLSA
-637 GTGKSAD
+637 GTGKNAD
-644 EYVKSLNLGFN
+644 EYVKSLNLGYN
-655 TISEMKTASQAL
+655 TLSEMKTASQAL
-667 SEYVKLTGNE
+667 AGYVKLTGNE
-677 TKNQLAVQQKIA
+677 TKNQLEVQQKIA
-689 DVYNQTKDKEKAQ
+689 EVYNQTKDKEKAQ
-702 EAGRRLEL
+702 EAGRRLEI

-715 QETALRRV
+715 QEAALKRV
-723 LQTNQGNKA
+723 LETNKGNKA
-732 VEKEIEKIQ
+732 IENEIAKIQ
-741 LEKLKLT
+741 LERIKVT

-792 ELTIEKEKYE
+792 ELTVEKEKYA

-813 AEQSRRSQ
+813 AEQSRRAQ

-834 QQAEMTSKRQ
+834 QQMEMASGRERALNISQTSR
-844 EAFENTLTSMFPLAG
+844 NVAG
-859 EMQKMEMQ
+859 ESQRLTEQ
-867 LDFYTQMKEL
+867 QALYQSLLEI

-882 NEQMR
+882 Q
-887 WNAEIAKTRA
+887 A
-897 QMSALTAQRNAQMQQ
+897 QEEYKRKIQETSAALAQLKIQRDAQMQAG
-912 QVGSSVGATYTP
+912 VASSLGANYTP
-924 TTGLSGADKDFA
+924 TTGLSGDDKKYA
-936 DMQNRMSSY
+936 DMQNQMASY
-945 DQAISKLSELNSEAT
+945 DEAISKLGALNSQAT
-960 AVAQSMGN
+960 EVGQSIGN
-968 LTNSMIQFSQGSLD
+968 LTNAMMQFSQGSLD
-982 TTSMIA
+982 TVSTVAAGMQMVSSMIA
-988 SGMQT
+988 MGVSN
-993 VASMIQYSTSQQV
+993 QV

-1029 LKKLEAEKLKIQQDA
+1029 LKKLEAEKVKIQQDA

-1064 PYPFSIPLMVAAGL
+1064 PYPWSIPLMIAAGV
-1078 AGALALA
+1078 AGALSLA

-1092 MSSIADSGADT
+1092 MSSIGDSGTETA
-1103 TQYLTLGERQKNVD
+1103 QYLSLGERQKNVD
-1117 VSMQASSGE
+1117 VSMSANAGE
-1126 LSYLRGDKG
+1126 LSYIRGDQG

-1145 AEGGMMYPG
+1145 AEGGNMYPG

-1162 GTEVVTP
+1162 GTEVITP

-1176 PNDQLSDGSKTT
+1176 PTDELKGSSKGT
-1188 SGRPII
+1188 SGRPIV

-1207 FASNNSTALR
+1207 FASSNSAAFR
-1217 DAVELALNENG
+1217 DAVEQALNENG
-1228 STLKSLGNM
+1228 TTLKSLGNS

>member
-75 GMAGITKSINDI
+75 GMMGITKSMDSI
-87 GDKLDY
+87 GAKLDD
-93 LAIQLIEVTDKLE
+93 LAIAMIEVSDKLE
-106 IGFDGVSRSVK
+106 SGFTHVGKSVK

-139 VLGGTARGFNDTAG
+139 ALGNTARGFNDTTT

-175 FAAMAKI
+175 FAAMAKV
-182 GGSLPIMYAA
+182 GGGLPLMYAA
-192 LASNIFVLQSAFE
+192 IASNVFVLQSAFE
-205 QLKLGDQLNR
+205 QLKMGDQLNR
-215 LEKFGVIVGTQTGTP
+215 LEKFGTIVGTQTGTP
-230 VQSLA
+230 VQTLA

-329 TGITYNINSLT
+329 TGITYNVNSLS

-360 GYLDEVLR
+360 GYLDDVLR

-381 ALRTIQQAAA
+381 ALRKVQQAAA
-391 KYLGPVIDA
+391 KYLGPVIDS
-400 INTVFYTSQAS
+400 INAVFYTSQAS
-411 VSAEAARAQEKTNR
+411 ISASAARAQEETNR
-425 QIDPNNVGAVA
+425 QIDPTNVGAVA
-436 LSLAASEEGYN
+436 LSLSASEEGYN
-447 KALDMYKESLDKRNK
+447 KALDMYKESLEKRNK
-462 LKAEFD
+462 LKADLD
-468 KRMSQADASTAAA
+468 KRMEQADFFTAGAIRSVAQGVPVSAAA
-481 IRLVGEGMPV
+481 LG
-491 GLAAGGFEVG
+491 A
-501 GVRIGSSEANKKFV
+501 SEENKKFV
-515 EETAAMGLQI
+515 AETAAMALQVE
-525 ARLGKEVDDSTE
+525 RLDKEVTDSTD
-537 NLNAWKSA
+537 NLGAWKSA

-562 QINLQKDVY
+562 QINLQKDAN

-579 NSAALKSLT
+579 NSATLKGLT

-600 ASDLANDFQNI
+600 ASDLANDIQNI
-611 ASSTDTAAKT
+611 AQNTNTAAKT
-621 SATFEEVIRN
+621 SASLVDTIKTI
-631 VESLSA
+631 ESLSA

-644 EYVKSLNLGFN
+644 EYVKSLNLGYN
-655 TISEMKTASQAL
+655 TLSEMKTASQAL
-667 SEYVKLTGNE
+667 AGYVKLTGDE

-689 DVYNQTKDKEKAQ
+689 EVYNQTKDKEKAQ
-702 EAGRRLEL
+702 EAGRRLEV

-715 QETALRRV
+715 QEAALKRV
-723 LQTNQGNKA
+723 LETNKGNKA
-732 VEKEIEKIQ
+732 IENEIAKIQ
-741 LEKLKLT
+741 LEKIKIA
-748 NQGMEAQKKVK
+748 NQDMEAQKKVK

-792 ELTIEKEKYE
+792 ELTIEKEKYA
-802 WYTKQADKQKE
+802 WYSKQVDKQKD
-813 AEQSRRSQ
+813 AEQSRRAQ

-827 IWKFRQD
+827 IWKARLD
-834 QQAEMTSKRQ
+834 NISRVAAKRQ
-844 EAFENTLTSMFPLAG
+844 EAFENTLTGMYPLAG

-867 LDFYTQMKEL
+867 LEFYKQMKEF

-882 NEQMR
+882 DEQMR
-887 WNAEIAKTRA
+887 WNSEISKTQA
-897 QMSALTAQRNAQMQQ
+897 QMSALAAQRNAQMQQ

-924 TTGLSGADKDFA
+924 TTGLSGDDKAFA
-936 DMQNRMSSY
+936 DMQNRMASY

-968 LTNSMIQFSQGSLD
+968 LTNAMIQFSQGSLD
-982 TTSMIA
+982 TTSLVA
-988 SGMQT
+988 AGMQT
-993 VASMIQYSTSQQV
+993 VSSMIQYSVGQQV
-1006 SAIDQAIA
+1006 SAIDAAIA

-1022 SEASKAK
+1022 SEQSKAK
-1029 LKKLEAEKLKIQQDA
+1029 IKKLEAEKLKIQQDA

-1078 AGALALA
+1078 AGAMALA

-1092 MSSIADSGADT
+1092 MSSIGDSGAET
-1103 TQYLTLGERQKNVD
+1103 AGYLTLGERQKNVD
-1117 VSMQASSGE
+1117 VSMSANAGE
-1126 LSYLRGDKG
+1126 LSYIRGDQG

-1145 AEGGMMYPG
+1145 AEGGNMYPG

-1162 GTEVVTP
+1162 GTEVITP

-1176 PNDQLSDGSKTT
+1176 PTDELKGSSKGT
-1188 SGRPII
+1188 SGRPIV

-1207 FASNNSTALR
+1207 FASSNSAAFR
-1217 DAVELALNENG
+1217 DAVEQALNENG
-1228 STLKSLGNM
+1228 TTLKSLGNS

>member
-75 GMAGITKSINDI
+75 GMAGITKSIDSI
-87 GDKLDY
+87 GAKLDD
-93 LAIQLIEVTDKLE
+93 LSIAMIEVADKLE
-106 IGFDGVSRSVK
+106 AGFDGVSRSVK
-117 AMGNDVAA
+117 VMGNDVAA

-175 FAAMAKI
+175 FAAMAKV
-182 GGSLPIMYAA
+182 GGGLPLLYAA
-192 LASNIFVLQSAFE
+192 IASNIFVLQSAFE

-215 LEKFGVIVGTQTGTP
+215 LEEFGVIVGTQTGTP

-411 VSAEAARAQEKTNR
+411 ISAEAARAQEQTNK
-425 QIDPNNVGAVA
+425 QIDPTNVGAVA
-436 LSLAASEEGYN
+436 LSLSASEEGYN

-462 LKAEFD
+462 LKSEFD
-468 KRMSQADASTAAA
+468 KRMEQADFYTKLA
-481 IRLVGEGMPV
+481 IRQVGEGIPA
-491 GLAAGGFEVG
+491 GLATAGA
-501 GVRIGSSEANKKFV
+501 SEANKKFV
-515 EETAAMGLQI
+515 EETAAMGLQV
-525 ARLGKEVDDSTE
+525 ARLDKEVTDSTE

-562 QINLQKDVY
+562 QINLQRDTT
-571 DPDAVYDF
+571 DPGAVYDF
-579 NSAALKSLT
+579 NSTVLKGLT

-600 ASDLANDFQNI
+600 ASDLANDIQNV
-611 ASSTDTAAKT
+611 AQNTDTAAKT
-621 SATFEEVIRN
+621 SATLADAIKN
-631 VESLSA
+631 IESLSL

-644 EYVKSLNLGFN
+644 EYVKNLNLGYN
-655 TISEMKTASQAL
+655 TLSEMKTASQAL

-715 QETALRRV
+715 QEAALRRV

-732 VEKEIEKIQ
+732 VEREIEKIQ
-741 LEKLKLT
+741 LEKIKLT

-813 AEQSRRSQ
+813 AEQSRRAQ

-827 IWKFRQD
+827 IWKFHQD

-877 TKGNA
+877 TKDNA

-897 QMSALTAQRNAQMQQ
+897 QMSALTAQRNAQMQSS
-912 QVGSSVGATYTP
+912 VGSSLGAVYTP
-924 TTGLSGADKDFA
+924 TTGLSGEDKKFA
-936 DMQNRMSSY
+936 DMGNQLASY

-968 LTNSMIQFSQGSLD
+968 LANAMIQFSQGSLD
-982 TTSMIA
+982 TTSTIA
-988 SGMQT
+988 VGMQT

-1064 PYPFSIPLMVAAGL
+1064 PYPFSIPLMIAAGL

-1092 MSSIADSGADT
+1092 MSSIGDSGADT
-1103 TQYLTLGERQKNVD
+1103 ASYLTLGERQKNID
-1117 VSMQASSGE
+1117 VSMSANAGE
-1126 LSYLRGDKG
+1126 LSYVRGDKG

-1145 AEGGMMYPG
+1145 AEGGNMYPG

-1176 PNDQLSDGSKTT
+1176 PNDELKNSSNSTA
-1188 SGRPII
+1188 GRPII
-1194 LNISTMDAASFRD
+1194 LNISAMDAASFRE
-1207 FASNNSTALR
+1207 FASSNSGALR

-1228 STLKSLGNM
+1228 ASLKTLGNS

>member
-50 PKTLY
+50 PRTLY

-75 GMAGITKSINDI
+75 GMAGITKSIDGI

-117 AMGNDVAA
+117 TMGNDVAA

-139 VLGGTARGFNDTAG
+139 ALGGTARGFNDTAG

-230 VQSLA
+230 VQTLA

-329 TGITYNINSLT
+329 TGITYNVNSLT

-381 ALRTIQQAAA
+381 ALRKIQQAAA

-411 VSAEAARAQEKTNR
+411 ISAEAARAQEKTNR
-425 QIDPNNVGAVA
+425 QIDPTNVGAVA

-462 LKAEFD
+462 LKSEFD
-468 KRMSQADASTAAA
+468 KRMEQADFYTKLA
-481 IRLVGEGMPV
+481 IRQVGEGIPV
-491 GLAAGGFEVG
+491 GLAAAGA
-501 GVRIGSSEANKKFV
+501 SEANKQFV
-515 EETAAMGLQI
+515 AETAAMGLQVT
-525 ARLGKEVDDSTE
+525 RLGKEVEDSTE

-556 NPEFQK
+556 SPEFQK
-562 QINLQKDVY
+562 QINLQRDTT

-579 NSAALKSLT
+579 NSTVLKGLT

-600 ASDLANDFQNI
+600 ASDLANDIQNV
-611 ASSTDTAAKT
+611 AQNTDTAAKT
-621 SATFEEVIRN
+621 SATLADAIKN
-631 VESLSA
+631 IESLSL

-644 EYVKSLNLGFN
+644 EYVKNLNLGYN
-655 TISEMKTASQAL
+655 TLSEMKTASQAL

-715 QETALRRV
+715 QEAALRRV

-968 LTNSMIQFSQGSLD
+968 LTNAMIQFSQGSLD

-1085 QASSASG
+1085 QASSASS

-1103 TQYLTLGERQKNVD
+1103 TSYLTLGERQKNID
-1117 VSMQASSGE
+1117 VSMSANAGE
-1126 LSYLRGDKG
+1126 LSYIRGDKG
-1135 IGNANSFVPR
+1135 IGGANSFVPR
-1145 AEGGMMYPG
+1145 AEGGNMYPG

-1176 PNDQLSDGSKTT
+1176 PNDELKTSSNST

-1194 LNISTMDAASFRD
+1194 LNISAMDAASFRE
-1207 FASNNSTALR
+1207 FASSNSGALR

-1228 STLKSLGNM
+1228 ASLKTLGNS

>member
-75 GMAGITKSINDI
+75 GMAGITKSIDGI

-139 VLGGTARGFNDTAG
+139 ALGGTARGFNDTAG

-175 FAAMAKI
+175 FAAMAKV
-182 GGSLPIMYAA
+182 GGSLPLLYAA
-192 LASNIFVLQSAFE
+192 IASNIFVLQSAFE

-411 VSAEAARAQEKTNR
+411 ISAEAARAQEKTNK
-425 QIDPNNVGAVA
+425 QIDPTNVGAVA

-462 LKAEFD
+462 LKSEFD
-468 KRMSQADASTAAA
+468 KRMEQADFYTKLA
-481 IRLVGEGMPV
+481 IRQVGEGIPV
-491 GLAAGGFEVG
+491 GLAAAGA
-501 GVRIGSSEANKKFV
+501 SEANKQFV
-515 EETAAMGLQI
+515 AETAAMGLQVS
-525 ARLGKEVDDSTE
+525 RLDKEVEDSTE
-537 NLNAWKSA
+537 NLTAWKSA
-545 YQAAGAAAAKA
+545 FQTAGAAAAKA

-579 NSAALKSLT
+579 NSAALKGLT

-600 ASDLANDFQNI
+600 SSDLANDFQNI

-655 TISEMKTASQAL
+655 TLSEMKTASQAL

-813 AEQSRRSQ
+813 AEQSRRAQ

-834 QQAEMTSKRQ
+834 QIASMAAGREEEQQRQFTAKPLMGNAERLQEQLKLYEDLKQKTLGNAAAQAEYNK
-844 EAFENTLTSMFPLAG
+844 
-859 EMQKMEMQ
+859 KI
-867 LDFYTQMKEL
+867 
-877 TKGNA
+877 
-882 NEQMR
+882 
-887 WNAEIAKTRA
+887 AETRA
-897 QMSALTAQRNAQMQQ
+897 QLAGLRAQRNAEMQAS
-912 QVGSSVGATYTP
+912 VGSSLGAVYTP
-924 TTGLSGADKDFA
+924 TTGLSGEDKDFA
-936 DMQNRMSSY
+936 DMGNRMASY

-968 LTNSMIQFSQGSLD
+968 LTNAMIQFSMGSLD
-982 TTSMIA
+982 TTSTIA
-988 SGMQT
+988 AGMQT

-1085 QASSASG
+1085 QASSASS

-1103 TQYLTLGERQKNVD
+1103 TSYLTLGERQKNID
-1117 VSMQASSGE
+1117 VSMSANAGE
-1126 LSYLRGDKG
+1126 LSYIRGDQG
-1135 IGNANSFVPR
+1135 IGSANSFVPR
-1145 AEGGMMYPG
+1145 AEGGNMYPG

-1176 PNDQLSDGSKTT
+1176 PNDELKASSNST

-1194 LNISTMDAASFRD
+1194 LNISAMDAASFRE
-1207 FASNNSTALR
+1207 FASSNSSALR

-1228 STLKSLGNM
+1228 ASLKTLGNS

>member
-75 GMAGITKSINDI
+75 GMAGITKSIEGI
-87 GDKLDY
+87 GDKLDD
-93 LAIQLIEVTDKLE
+93 LALAMIEVSEKLE
-106 IGFDGVSRSVK
+106 SGFTHVGKSVK

-139 VLGGTARGFNDTAG
+139 VLSGTTRGFNDTTTS
-153 AAGRASRA
+153 AGRASRA
-161 IGNTSGSARGATRD
+161 LGNTSGSARGATRD
-175 FAAMAKI
+175 FAAMAKV
-182 GGSLPIMYAA
+182 GGSLPLMYAA
-192 LASNIFVLQSAFE
+192 IASNVFVLQSAFE
-205 QLKLGDQLNR
+205 QLKMGDQLNR
-215 LEKFGVIVGTQTGTP
+215 LEKFGTIVGTQTGTP
-230 VQSLA
+230 VQTLA

-329 TGITYNINSLT
+329 TGITYNVNSLS

-360 GYLDEVLR
+360 GYLDDVLR

-381 ALRTIQQAAA
+381 ALRKVQQAAA
-391 KYLGPVIDA
+391 KYLGPVIDS
-400 INTVFYTSQAS
+400 INAVFYTSQAS
-411 VSAEAARAQEKTNR
+411 ISASAARAQEETNR
-425 QIDPNNVGAVA
+425 QIDPTNVGAVA
-436 LSLAASEEGYN
+436 LSLSASEEGYN

-462 LKAEFD
+462 LKTEFD

-515 EETAAMGLQI
+515 EETAAMGLQV

-562 QINLQKDVY
+562 QINLQKDMN

-579 NSAALKSLT
+579 NSATLKGLT
-588 EQQKAYNQTKKT
+588 EQQKAYDQAKKT
-600 ASDLANDFQNI
+600 ASDLANDIQNI
-611 ASSTDTAAKT
+611 AENTNTAAKT
-621 SATFEEVIRN
+621 SASLSDTIKTI
-631 VESLSA
+631 ESLSA
-637 GTGKSAD
+637 GTGKNAD
-644 EYVKSLNLGFN
+644 EYVKSLNLGYN
-655 TISEMKTASQAL
+655 TLSEMKTASQAL
-667 SEYVKLTGNE
+667 AGYVKLTSNE
-677 TKNQLAVQQKIA
+677 TKNQLEVQQKIA
-689 DVYNQTKDKEKAQ
+689 EVYNQTKDKEKAQ
-702 EAGRRLEL
+702 EAGRRLEI

-715 QETALRRV
+715 QEAALKRV
-723 LQTNQGNKA
+723 LETNKGNKA
-732 VEKEIEKIQ
+732 IENEIAKVQ
-741 LEKLKLT
+741 LERIKIT
-748 NQGMEAQKKVK
+748 NQDMEAQKKVK

-783 QYRLAQLNL
+783 QYRLAQLKL
-792 ELTIEKEKYE
+792 ELTIEKEKYA
-802 WYTKQADKQKE
+802 WYSRQADKQKE
-813 AEQSRRSQ
+813 AEQSRRAQ
-821 AQIERE
+821 AQINRELGEAEKQATATHVSTLMDALEVSQTERNVTGQSQILTERLSISEKQLELSKDNTEEE
-827 IWKFRQD
+827 IKYRN
-834 QQAEMTSKRQ
+834 EIYKTSAAL
-844 EAFENTLTSMFPLAG
+844 E
-859 EMQKMEMQ
+859 Q
-867 LDFYTQMKEL
+867 LK
-877 TKGNA
+877 K
-882 NEQMR
+882 
-887 WNAEIAKTRA
+887 
-897 QMSALTAQRNAQMQQ
+897 QRDAQMQAG
-912 QVGSSVGATYTP
+912 VASSLGANYTP
-924 TTGLSGADKDFA
+924 TTGLSGDDKKYA
-936 DMQNRMSSY
+936 DMQNQMASY
-945 DQAISKLSELNSEAT
+945 DEAISKLGALNSQAT
-960 AVAQSMGN
+960 EVGQSMGN
-968 LTNSMIQFSQGSLD
+968 LTNAMMQFSQGSLD
-982 TTSMIA
+982 TVSTVAAGMQMVSSMIA
-988 SGMQT
+988 MGVSN
-993 VASMIQYSTSQQV
+993 QV

-1029 LKKLEAEKLKIQQDA
+1029 LKKLEAEKVKIQQDA

-1064 PYPFSIPLMVAAGL
+1064 PYPWSIPLMIAAGV
-1078 AGALALA
+1078 AGALSLA

-1092 MSSIADSGADT
+1092 MSSIGDSGTETA
-1103 TQYLTLGERQKNVD
+1103 QYLSLGERQKNVD
-1117 VSMQASSGE
+1117 VSMSANAGE
-1126 LSYLRGDKG
+1126 LSYIRGDQG

-1145 AEGGMMYPG
+1145 AEGGNMYPG

-1162 GTEVVTP
+1162 GTEVITP

-1176 PNDQLSDGSKTT
+1176 PTDELKGSSKGT
-1188 SGRPII
+1188 SGRPIV

-1207 FASNNSTALR
+1207 FASSNSAAFR
-1217 DAVELALNENG
+1217 DAVEQALNENG
-1228 STLKSLGNM
+1228 TTLKSLGNS

>member
-50 PKTLY
+50 PRTLY

-75 GMAGITKSINDI
+75 GMAGITKSIDGI

-117 AMGNDVAA
+117 TMGNDVAA

-139 VLGGTARGFNDTAG
+139 ALGGTARGFNDTAG

-381 ALRTIQQAAA
+381 ALRKIQQAAA

-425 QIDPNNVGAVA
+425 QIDPTNVGAVA

-462 LKAEFD
+462 LKSEFD
-468 KRMSQADASTAAA
+468 KRMEQADFYTKLA
-481 IRLVGEGMPV
+481 IRQVGEGIPV
-491 GLAAGGFEVG
+491 GLAAAGA
-501 GVRIGSSEANKKFV
+501 SEANKQFV
-515 EETAAMGLQI
+515 AETAAMGLQVT
-525 ARLGKEVDDSTE
+525 RLGKEVEDSTE

-556 NPEFQK
+556 SPEFQK
-562 QINLQKDVY
+562 QINLQRDTT

-579 NSAALKSLT
+579 NSTVLKGLT

-611 ASSTDTAAKT
+611 ATSTDTAAKT
-621 SATFEEVIRN
+621 SATFEEVIKN
-631 VESLSA
+631 VSSLSA

-655 TISEMKTASQAL
+655 TLSEMKTASQAL

-715 QETALRRV
+715 QEAALRRV

-770 EIALLNNRTMTDT
+770 EIALLNDRTMTST
-783 QYRLAQLNL
+783 QYRLAQLKL
-792 ELTIEKEKYE
+792 ELTIEEEKYE
-802 WYTKQADKQKE
+802 WYLKQADKQKE
-813 AEQSRRSQ
+813 AEQSRRAQ
-821 AQIERE
+821 AQISRELWEAEKQATATHVSALMDALEVSQTQRNVTGQSQILTERLS
-827 IWKFRQD
+827 IL
-834 QQAEMTSKRQ
+834 QQ
-844 EAFENTLTSMFPLAG
+844 
-859 EMQKMEMQ
+859 Q
-867 LDFYTQMKEL
+867 LEL
-877 TKGNA
+877 SKGNTEEEIKYR
-882 NEQMR
+882 NE
-887 WNAEIAKTRA
+887 IYKT
-897 QMSALTAQRNAQMQQ
+897 SAALEQLRKQRDSQMQQ
-912 QVGSSVGATYTP
+912 QVGSSVGAVYIP
-924 TTGLSGADKDFA
+924 TTGLSGEDKDFA
-936 DMQNRMSSY
+936 DMQNRMASY

-968 LTNSMIQFSQGSLD
+968 LTNAMIQFSQGSLD
-982 TTSMIA
+982 TTSLIA

-993 VASMIQYSTSQQV
+993 VSSMIQYSTNQQV

-1103 TQYLTLGERQKNVD
+1103 TSYLTLGERQKNID
-1117 VSMQASSGE
+1117 VSMSANAGE
-1126 LSYLRGDKG
+1126 LSYIRGDQG
-1135 IGNANSFVPR
+1135 IGSANSFVPR
-1145 AEGGMMYPG
+1145 AEGGNMYPG

-1169 MVPMKAT
+1169 MVPMKAI
-1176 PNDQLSDGSKTT
+1176 PNDELKTPSNST

-1194 LNISTMDAASFRD
+1194 LNISAMDAASFRE
-1207 FASNNSTALR
+1207 FASSNSGALR

-1228 STLKSLGNM
+1228 ASLKTLGNS

>member
-75 GMAGITKSINDI
+75 GMAGITKSIDGI

-175 FAAMAKI
+175 FAAMAKV
-182 GGSLPIMYAA
+182 GGSLPLLYAA
-192 LASNIFVLQSAFE
+192 IASNIFVLQSAFE

-462 LKAEFD
+462 LKSEFD
-468 KRMSQADASTAAA
+468 KRMEQADFYTKLA
-481 IRLVGEGMPV
+481 IRQVGEGIPI
-491 GLAAGGFEVG
+491 GLAAAGA
-501 GVRIGSSEANKKFV
+501 SEANKQFV
-515 EETAAMGLQI
+515 AETAAMGLQVT
-525 ARLGKEVDDSTE
+525 RLGKEVEDSTE

-556 NPEFQK
+556 SPEFQK
-562 QINLQKDVY
+562 QINLQRDTT
-571 DPDAVYDF
+571 DPGAVYDF
-579 NSAALKSLT
+579 NSTVLKGLT

-600 ASDLANDFQNI
+600 ASDLANDIQNV
-611 ASSTDTAAKT
+611 AQNTDTAAKT
-621 SATFEEVIRN
+621 SATLADAIKN
-631 VESLSA
+631 IESLSL

-644 EYVKSLNLGFN
+644 EYVKNLNLGYN
-655 TISEMKTASQAL
+655 TLSEMKTASQAL

-813 AEQSRRSQ
+813 AEQSRRAQ

-834 QQAEMTSKRQ
+834 QIASMAAGREEEQQRQFTAKPLMGNAERLQEQLKLYEDLKQKTLGNAAAQAEYNK
-844 EAFENTLTSMFPLAG
+844 
-859 EMQKMEMQ
+859 KI
-867 LDFYTQMKEL
+867 
-877 TKGNA
+877 
-882 NEQMR
+882 
-887 WNAEIAKTRA
+887 AETRA
-897 QMSALTAQRNAQMQQ
+897 QLAGLRAQRNAEMQAS
-912 QVGSSVGATYTP
+912 VGSSLGAVYTP
-924 TTGLSGADKDFA
+924 TTGLSGEDKDFA
-936 DMQNRMSSY
+936 DMGNRMASY

-968 LTNSMIQFSQGSLD
+968 LTNAMIQFSMGSLD
-982 TTSMIA
+982 TTSTIA
-988 SGMQT
+988 AGMQT

-1103 TQYLTLGERQKNVD
+1103 TSYLTLGERQKNID
-1117 VSMQASSGE
+1117 VSMSANAGE
-1126 LSYLRGDKG
+1126 LSYIRGDKG
-1135 IGNANSFVPR
+1135 IGGANSFVPR
-1145 AEGGMMYPG
+1145 AEGGNMYPG

-1176 PNDQLSDGSKTT
+1176 PNDELKTSSNST

-1194 LNISTMDAASFRD
+1194 LNISAMDAASFRE
-1207 FASNNSTALR
+1207 FASSNSSALR

-1228 STLKSLGNM
+1228 ASLKTLGNS

>member
-75 GMAGITKSINDI
+75 GMAGITKSIDGI

-106 IGFDGVSRSVK
+106 IGFDGVSKSVK

-139 VLGGTARGFNDTAG
+139 ALGGTTKGFNDTTG

-329 TGITYNINSLT
+329 TGITYNVNSLT

-381 ALRTIQQAAA
+381 ALRKIQQAAA

-425 QIDPNNVGAVA
+425 QIDPTNVGAVA

-462 LKAEFD
+462 LKSEFD
-468 KRMSQADASTAAA
+468 KRMEQADFYTKLA
-481 IRLVGEGMPV
+481 IRQVGEGIPV
-491 GLAAGGFEVG
+491 GLAAAGA
-501 GVRIGSSEANKKFV
+501 SEANKQFV
-515 EETAAMGLQI
+515 AETAAMGLQVT
-525 ARLGKEVDDSTE
+525 RLGKEVEDSTE

-556 NPEFQK
+556 SPEFQK
-562 QINLQKDVY
+562 QINLQRDTT

-579 NSAALKSLT
+579 NSTVLKGLT

-600 ASDLANDFQNI
+600 ASDLANDIQNV
-611 ASSTDTAAKT
+611 AQNTDTAAKT
-621 SATFEEVIRN
+621 SATLADAIKN
-631 VESLSA
+631 IESLSL

-644 EYVKSLNLGFN
+644 EYVKNLNLGYN
-655 TISEMKTASQAL
+655 TLSEMKTASQAL

-715 QETALRRV
+715 QEAALRRV

-792 ELTIEKEKYE
+792 ELTVEKEKYE

-813 AEQSRRSQ
+813 AEQSRRAQ

-834 QQAEMTSKRQ
+834 QIASMAAGREEEQQRQFTTKPLMGNAERLQEQLKLYEDLKQKTLGNAAAQAEYNK
-844 EAFENTLTSMFPLAG
+844 
-859 EMQKMEMQ
+859 KI
-867 LDFYTQMKEL
+867 
-877 TKGNA
+877 
-882 NEQMR
+882 
-887 WNAEIAKTRA
+887 AETRA
-897 QMSALTAQRNAQMQQ
+897 QLAGLRAQRNAEMQAS
-912 QVGSSVGATYTP
+912 VGSSVGATYTP
-924 TTGLSGADKDFA
+924 TTGLSGEDKDFA
-936 DMQNRMSSY
+936 DMGNRMASY

-968 LTNSMIQFSQGSLD
+968 LTNAMIQFSQGSLD
-982 TTSMIA
+982 TTSTIA
-988 SGMQT
+988 AGMQT

-1162 GTEVVTP
+1162 GTEVITP

-1217 DAVELALNENG
+1217 DAVEQALNENG
-1228 STLKSLGNM
+1228 TTLKSLGNS

>member
-50 PKTLY
+50 PRTLY

-75 GMAGITKSINDI
+75 GMAGITKSIDGI

-117 AMGNDVAA
+117 TMGNDVAA

-139 VLGGTARGFNDTAG
+139 ALGGTARGFNDTAG

-230 VQSLA
+230 VQTLA

-329 TGITYNINSLT
+329 TGITYNVNSLT

-381 ALRTIQQAAA
+381 ALRKIQQAAA

-411 VSAEAARAQEKTNR
+411 ISAEAARAQEKTNR
-425 QIDPNNVGAVA
+425 QIDPTNVGAVA

-462 LKAEFD
+462 LKSEFD
-468 KRMSQADASTAAA
+468 KRMEQADFYTKLA
-481 IRLVGEGMPV
+481 IRQVGEGIPV
-491 GLAAGGFEVG
+491 GLAAAGA
-501 GVRIGSSEANKKFV
+501 SEANKQFV
-515 EETAAMGLQI
+515 AETAAMGLQVT
-525 ARLGKEVDDSTE
+525 RLGKEVEDSTE

-556 NPEFQK
+556 SPEFQK
-562 QINLQKDVY
+562 QINLQRDTT

-579 NSAALKSLT
+579 NSTVLKGLT

-600 ASDLANDFQNI
+600 ASDLANDIQNV
-611 ASSTDTAAKT
+611 AQNTDTAAKT
-621 SATFEEVIRN
+621 SATLADAIKN
-631 VESLSA
+631 IESLSL

-644 EYVKSLNLGFN
+644 EYVKNLNLGYN
-655 TISEMKTASQAL
+655 TLSEMKTASQAL

-715 QETALRRV
+715 QEAALRRV

-770 EIALLNNRTMTDT
+770 EIALLNDRTMTAT
-783 QYRLAQLNL
+783 QYRLAQLKL

-802 WYTKQADKQKE
+802 WYSRQTDKQKE
-813 AEQSRRSQ
+813 AEQSRRAQ
-821 AQIERE
+821 AQISRELWEAEKQATASHVSALMDALEVSQTQRNVTGQSQILTERLS
-827 IWKFRQD
+827 IL
-834 QQAEMTSKRQ
+834 QQ
-844 EAFENTLTSMFPLAG
+844 
-859 EMQKMEMQ
+859 Q
-867 LDFYTQMKEL
+867 LEL
-877 TKGNA
+877 SKGNTEEEIKYR
-882 NEQMR
+882 NE
-887 WNAEIAKTRA
+887 IYKT
-897 QMSALTAQRNAQMQQ
+897 SAALEQLRKQRDSQMQQ
-912 QVGSSVGATYTP
+912 QVGSSVGAVYTP
-924 TTGLSGADKDFA
+924 TTGLSGEDKDFA
-936 DMQNRMSSY
+936 DMGNRMASY

-968 LTNSMIQFSQGSLD
+968 LTNAMIQFSQGSLD

-1085 QASSASG
+1085 QASSASS

-1103 TQYLTLGERQKNVD
+1103 TSYLTLGERQKNID
-1117 VSMQASSGE
+1117 VSMSANAGE
-1126 LSYLRGDKG
+1126 LSYIRGDQG
-1135 IGNANSFVPR
+1135 IGSANSFVPR
-1145 AEGGMMYPG
+1145 AEGGNMYPG

-1176 PNDQLSDGSKTT
+1176 PNDELKASSNST

-1194 LNISTMDAASFRD
+1194 LNISAMDAASFRE
-1207 FASNNSTALR
+1207 FASSNSSALR

-1228 STLKSLGNM
+1228 ASLKTLGNS

>member
-75 GMAGITKSINDI
+75 GMAGITKSIDGI

-447 KALDMYKESLDKRNK
+447 KALDMYKESLNKRNK
-462 LKAEFD
+462 LKSEFD
-468 KRMSQADASTAAA
+468 KRMEQADFYTRLA
-481 IRLVGEGMPV
+481 IRQVGEGIPV
-491 GLAAGGFEVG
+491 GLAAAGA
-501 GVRIGSSEANKKFV
+501 SEANKKFV
-515 EETAAMGLQI
+515 EETAAMGLQVT
-525 ARLGKEVDDSTE
+525 RLGKEVEDSTE

-562 QINLQKDVY
+562 QINLQKDTT

-579 NSAALKSLT
+579 NSTVLKGLT

-600 ASDLANDFQNI
+600 ASDLANDIQNV
-611 ASSTDTAAKT
+611 AQNTDTAAKT
-621 SATFEEVIRN
+621 SATLADAIKN
-631 VESLSA
+631 IESLSQ

-644 EYVKSLNLGFN
+644 EYVKNLNLGYN
-655 TISEMKTASQAL
+655 TLSEMKTASQAL

-715 QETALRRV
+715 QEAALRRV

-770 EIALLNNRTMTDT
+770 EIALLNDRTMTTT
-783 QYRLAQLNL
+783 QYRLAQLKL

-813 AEQSRRSQ
+813 AEQSRRAQ
-821 AQIERE
+821 AQISRELWEAEKQATASHVSALMDALEVSQTQRNVTGQAQILTERLSVL
-827 IWKFRQD
+827 
-834 QQAEMTSKRQ
+834 QQ
-844 EAFENTLTSMFPLAG
+844 
-859 EMQKMEMQ
+859 Q
-867 LDFYTQMKEL
+867 LEL
-877 TKGNA
+877 SKGNTEEEIKYR
-882 NEQMR
+882 NE
-887 WNAEIAKTRA
+887 IYKTA
-897 QMSALTAQRNAQMQQ
+897 AALEQLRKQRESQMQQ

-924 TTGLSGADKDFA
+924 TTGLSGEDKDFA
-936 DMQNRMSSY
+936 DMQNRMASY

-968 LTNSMIQFSQGSLD
+968 LTNAMIQFSQGSLD

>member
-75 GMAGITKSINDI
+75 GMAGITKSIDSI
-87 GDKLDY
+87 GAKLDD
-93 LAIQLIEVTDKLE
+93 LSIAMIEVADKLE
-106 IGFDGVSRSVK
+106 AGFDGVSRSVK
-117 AMGNDVAA
+117 VMGNDVAA

-139 VLGGTARGFNDTAG
+139 VLGGTTRGFNDTAG

-175 FAAMAKI
+175 FAAMAKV
-182 GGSLPIMYAA
+182 GGGLPLLYAA
-192 LASNIFVLQSAFE
+192 IASNIFVLQSAFE

-215 LEKFGVIVGTQTGTP
+215 LEEFGVIVGTQTGTP

-411 VSAEAARAQEKTNR
+411 ISAEAARAQEQTNK
-425 QIDPNNVGAVA
+425 QIDPTNVGAVA
-436 LSLAASEEGYN
+436 LSLSASEEGYN

-462 LKAEFD
+462 LKSEFD
-468 KRMSQADASTAAA
+468 KRMEQADFYTKLA
-481 IRLVGEGMPV
+481 IRQVGEGIPA
-491 GLAAGGFEVG
+491 GLATAGA
-501 GVRIGSSEANKKFV
+501 SEANKKFV
-515 EETAAMGLQI
+515 EETAAMGLQV
-525 ARLGKEVDDSTE
+525 ARLDKEVTDSTE

-562 QINLQKDVY
+562 QINLQRDAT
-571 DPDAVYDF
+571 DPGAVYDF
-579 NSAALKSLT
+579 NSTVLKGLT

-600 ASDLANDFQNI
+600 ASDLANDIQNV
-611 ASSTDTAAKT
+611 AQNTDTAAKT
-621 SATFEEVIRN
+621 SATLADAIKN
-631 VESLSA
+631 IESLSL

-644 EYVKSLNLGFN
+644 EYVKNLNLGYN
-655 TISEMKTASQAL
+655 TLSEMKTASQAL

-715 QETALRRV
+715 QEAALRRV

-732 VEKEIEKIQ
+732 VEREIEKIQ
-741 LEKLKLT
+741 LEKIKLT

-759 DYTDKILGVDR
+759 DYTDKILGIDR
-770 EIALLNNRTMTDT
+770 EIALLNDRTMTST
-783 QYRLAQLNL
+783 QYRLEQLRL
-792 ELTIEKEKYE
+792 ELQLEQEKTELYS
-802 WYTKQADKQKE
+802 KQADGQAKV
-813 AEQSRRSQ
+813 EQSRRAQ
-821 AQIERE
+821 AQINRELWEAENQATASHVSALMDALEVSQTQRNVTGQSQILTERLS
-827 IWKFRQD
+827 IL
-834 QQAEMTSKRQ
+834 QQ
-844 EAFENTLTSMFPLAG
+844 
-859 EMQKMEMQ
+859 Q
-867 LDFYTQMKEL
+867 LEL
-877 TKGNA
+877 SKGNTEEEIKYR
-882 NEQMR
+882 NE
-887 WNAEIAKTRA
+887 IYKT
-897 QMSALTAQRNAQMQQ
+897 SAALEQLKKQREDQTYKS
-912 QVGSSVGATYTP
+912 VVSSLGGTFTP
-924 TTGLSGADKDFA
+924 TNGLSGADKEFA
-936 DMQNRMSSY
+936 DFENRMSMY
-945 DQAISKLSELNSEAT
+945 DQAIAKMSEVDSASTALANSIGNFSL
-960 AVAQSMGN
+960 AVVANAQD
-968 LTNSMIQFSQGSLD
+968 SLD
-982 TTSMIA
+982 SITTISA
-988 SGMQT
+988 GMQM
-993 VASMIQYSTSQQV
+993 VGQMMAYSANQQI

-1022 SEASKAK
+1022 SEESKAK
-1029 LKKLEAEKLKIQQDA
+1029 IKKLEAEKTKIQQRE
-1044 AKKQIIIQTAVAVM
+1044 AKKQIIISTAVAM
-1058 QAATAV
+1058 MNAAATQ
-1064 PYPFSIPLMVAAGL
+1064 PFLPLGLTMMATAAA
-1078 AGALALA
+1078 AGALSLA
-1085 QASSASG
+1085 AASNASSMPSV
-1092 MSSIADSGADT
+1092 DSGANT
-1103 TQYLTLGERQKNVD
+1103 TSYLTLGERQKSID
-1117 VSMQASSGE
+1117 VSMSANAGE
-1126 LSYLRGDKG
+1126 LSYVRGEKG

-1145 AEGGMMYPG
+1145 AEGGNMYPG

-1162 GTEVVTP
+1162 GTEVITP

-1176 PNDQLSDGSKTT
+1176 PNDELKNSSNST

-1194 LNISTMDAASFRD
+1194 LNISAMDAASFRE
-1207 FASNNSTALR
+1207 FASSNSGALR

-1228 STLKSLGNM
+1228 ASLKTLGNS

>member
-50 PKTLY
+50 PRTLY

-75 GMAGITKSINDI
+75 GMAGITKSIDGI

-117 AMGNDVAA
+117 TMGNDVAA

-139 VLGGTARGFNDTAG
+139 ALGGTARGFNDTAG

-329 TGITYNINSLT
+329 TGITYNVNSLT

-381 ALRTIQQAAA
+381 ALRKIQQAAA

-411 VSAEAARAQEKTNR
+411 ISAEAARAQEKTNR
-425 QIDPNNVGAVA
+425 QIDPTNVGAVA

-462 LKAEFD
+462 LKSEFD
-468 KRMSQADASTAAA
+468 KRMEQADFYTKLA
-481 IRLVGEGMPV
+481 IRQVGEGIPV
-491 GLAAGGFEVG
+491 GLAAAGA
-501 GVRIGSSEANKKFV
+501 SEANKQFV
-515 EETAAMGLQI
+515 EETAAMGLQVT
-525 ARLGKEVDDSTE
+525 RLGKEVEDSTE

-655 TISEMKTASQAL
+655 TLSEMKTASQAL

-813 AEQSRRSQ
+813 AEQSRRAQ

-834 QQAEMTSKRQ
+834 QIASMAAGREEEQQRQFTAKPLMGNAERLQEQLKLYEDLKQKTLGNAAAQAEYNK
-844 EAFENTLTSMFPLAG
+844 
-859 EMQKMEMQ
+859 KI
-867 LDFYTQMKEL
+867 
-877 TKGNA
+877 
-882 NEQMR
+882 
-887 WNAEIAKTRA
+887 AETRA
-897 QMSALTAQRNAQMQQ
+897 QLAGLRAQRNAEMQQ

-924 TTGLSGADKDFA
+924 TTGLSGEDKDFA

-968 LTNSMIQFSQGSLD
+968 LTNAMIQFSQGSLD

-1103 TQYLTLGERQKNVD
+1103 TSYLTLGERQKNID
-1117 VSMQASSGE
+1117 VSMSANAGE
-1126 LSYLRGDKG
+1126 LSYIRGDKG
-1135 IGNANSFVPR
+1135 IGGANSFVPR
-1145 AEGGMMYPG
+1145 AEGGNMYPG

-1176 PNDQLSDGSKTT
+1176 PNDELKTSSNST

-1194 LNISTMDAASFRD
+1194 LNISAMDAASFRE
-1207 FASNNSTALR
+1207 FASSNSGALR

-1228 STLKSLGNM
+1228 ASLKTLGNS

>member
-75 GMAGITKSINDI
+75 GMAGITKSIDGI

-117 AMGNDVAA
+117 TMGNDVAA

-139 VLGGTARGFNDTAG
+139 VLGGTTRGFNDTAG

-381 ALRTIQQAAA
+381 ALRKIQQAAA

-411 VSAEAARAQEKTNR
+411 ISAEAARAQEKTNR
-425 QIDPNNVGAVA
+425 QIDPTNVGAVA

-447 KALDMYKESLDKRNK
+447 KALDMYRESLDKRNK
-462 LKAEFD
+462 LKSEFD
-468 KRMSQADASTAAA
+468 KRMSQADFYTKLA
-481 IRLVGEGMPV
+481 IRQVGEGIPV
-491 GLAAGGFEVG
+491 GLAAAGA
-501 GVRIGSSEANKKFV
+501 SEANKKFV
-515 EETAAMGLQI
+515 EETAAMGLQVT
-525 ARLGKEVDDSTE
+525 RLGKEVEDSTE

-562 QINLQKDVY
+562 QINLRKDTT

-579 NSAALKSLT
+579 NSTVLKGLT
-588 EQQKAYNQTKKT
+588 EEQKAYNQTKKT
-600 ASDLANDFQNI
+600 ASDLANDMQNV
-611 ASSTDTAAKT
+611 AQSTDTAAKT
-621 SATFEEVIRN
+621 SATLAATIKN
-631 VESLSA
+631 IESLSQ

-644 EYVKSLNLGFN
+644 EYVKNLNLGYN
-655 TISEMKTASQAL
+655 TLSEMKTASQAL

-715 QETALRRV
+715 QEAALRRV

-770 EIALLNNRTMTDT
+770 EIALLNDRTMTTT
-783 QYRLAQLNL
+783 QYRLAQLKL
-792 ELTIEKEKYE
+792 ELTVEKEKYE

-813 AEQSRRSQ
+813 AEQSRRAQ
-821 AQIERE
+821 AQISRELWEAEKQATASHVSALMDALEVSQTQRNVTGQAQILTERL
-827 IWKFRQD
+827 
-834 QQAEMTSKRQ
+834 SVLQ
-844 EAFENTLTSMFPLAG
+844 E
-859 EMQKMEMQ
+859 Q
-867 LDFYTQMKEL
+867 LEL
-877 TKGNA
+877 SKGNTEEEIKYR
-882 NEQMR
+882 NE
-887 WNAEIAKTRA
+887 IYKTA
-897 QMSALTAQRNAQMQQ
+897 AALEQLRKQREGQMQQ
-912 QVGSSVGATYTP
+912 QVGSSVGAVYTP
-924 TTGLSGADKDFA
+924 TTGLSGEDKDFA
-936 DMQNRMSSY
+936 DMQNRMASY

-968 LTNSMIQFSQGSLD
+968 LTNAMIQFSQGSLD
-982 TTSMIA
+982 TTSLIA

-993 VASMIQYSTSQQV
+993 VSSMIQYSTSQQV
-1006 SAIDQAIA
+1006 SAIDAAIA

-1085 QASSASG
+1085 QASSASS

-1103 TQYLTLGERQKNVD
+1103 TSYLTLGERQKNID
-1117 VSMQASSGE
+1117 VSMSANAGE
-1126 LSYLRGDKG
+1126 LSYVRGDQG

-1145 AEGGMMYPG
+1145 AEGGNMYPG

-1162 GTEVVTP
+1162 GTEVITP
-1169 MVPMKAT
+1169 MIPMKAT
-1176 PNDQLSDGSKTT
+1176 PNDELKNSSNST

-1194 LNISTMDAASFRD
+1194 LNISTMDAASFRE
-1207 FASNNSTALR
+1207 FASSNSGALR

-1228 STLKSLGNM
+1228 ASLKTLGNS

>member
-75 GMAGITKSINDI
+75 GMMGITKSIDSI
-87 GDKLDY
+87 GAKLDD
-93 LAIQLIEVTDKLE
+93 LAIAMIEVSDKLE
-106 IGFDGVSRSVK
+106 SGFTHVGKSVK

-139 VLGGTARGFNDTAG
+139 VLSGTTRGFNDTTTS
-153 AAGRASRA
+153 AGRASRA
-161 IGNTSGSARGATRD
+161 LGNTSGSARGATRD
-175 FAAMAKI
+175 FAAMAKV
-182 GGSLPIMYAA
+182 GGSLPLMYAA
-192 LASNIFVLQSAFE
+192 IASNVFVLQSAFE
-205 QLKLGDQLNR
+205 QLKMGDQLNR
-215 LEKFGVIVGTQTGTP
+215 LEKFGTIVGTQTGTP
-230 VQSLA
+230 VQTLA

-329 TGITYNINSLT
+329 TGITYNVNSLS

-360 GYLDEVLR
+360 GYLDDVLR

-381 ALRTIQQAAA
+381 ALRKVQQAAA
-391 KYLGPVIDA
+391 KYLGPVIDS
-400 INTVFYTSQAS
+400 INAVFYTSQAS
-411 VSAEAARAQEKTNR
+411 ISASAARAQEETNR
-425 QIDPNNVGAVA
+425 QIDPTNVGAVA
-436 LSLAASEEGYN
+436 LSLSASEEGYN

-462 LKAEFD
+462 LKTEFD

-515 EETAAMGLQI
+515 EETAAMGLQV

-545 YQAAGAAAAKA
+545 YQAAGAAAAKT

-562 QINLQKDVY
+562 QINLQKDMN

-579 NSAALKSLT
+579 NSATLKGLT
-588 EQQKAYNQTKKT
+588 EQQKAYDQAKKT
-600 ASDLANDFQNI
+600 ASDLANDIQNI
-611 ASSTDTAAKT
+611 AENTNTAAKT
-621 SATFEEVIRN
+621 SASLSDTIKTI
-631 VESLSA
+631 ESLSA
-637 GTGKSAD
+637 GTGKNAD
-644 EYVKSLNLGFN
+644 EYVKSLNLGYN
-655 TISEMKTASQAL
+655 TLSEMKTASQAL
-667 SEYVKLTGNE
+667 AGYVKLTSNE
-677 TKNQLAVQQKIA
+677 TKNQLEVQQKIA
-689 DVYNQTKDKEKAQ
+689 EVYNQTKDKEKAQ
-702 EAGRRLEL
+702 EAGRRLEI

-715 QETALRRV
+715 QEAALKRV
-723 LQTNQGNKA
+723 LETNKGNKA
-732 VEKEIEKIQ
+732 IENEIAKVQ
-741 LEKLKLT
+741 LERIKIT
-748 NQGMEAQKKVK
+748 NQDMEAQKKVK

-813 AEQSRRSQ
+813 AEQSRRAQ
-821 AQIERE
+821 AQIGRE

-867 LDFYTQMKEL
+867 LDFYTKMKEL

-924 TTGLSGADKDFA
+924 TTGLSGDDKKYA
-936 DMQNRMSSY
+936 DMQNQMASY
-945 DQAISKLSELNSEAT
+945 DEAISKLGALNSQAT
-960 AVAQSMGN
+960 EVGQSMGN
-968 LTNSMIQFSQGSLD
+968 LTNAMMQFSQGSLD
-982 TTSMIA
+982 TVSTVAAGMQMVSSMIA
-988 SGMQT
+988 MGVSN
-993 VASMIQYSTSQQV
+993 QV

-1029 LKKLEAEKLKIQQDA
+1029 LKKLEAEKVKIQQDA

-1064 PYPFSIPLMVAAGL
+1064 PYPWSIPLMIAAGV
-1078 AGALALA
+1078 AGALSLA

-1092 MSSIADSGADT
+1092 MSSIGDSGTDT
-1103 TQYLTLGERQKNVD
+1103 AQYLSLGERQKNVD
-1117 VSMQASSGE
+1117 VSMSANAGE
-1126 LSYLRGDKG
+1126 LSYIRGDQG

-1145 AEGGMMYPG
+1145 AEGGNMYPG

-1162 GTEVVTP
+1162 GTEVITP

-1176 PNDQLSDGSKTT
+1176 PTDELKGSSKGT
-1188 SGRPII
+1188 SGRPIV

-1207 FASNNSTALR
+1207 FASSNSAAFR
-1217 DAVELALNENG
+1217 DAVEQALNENG
-1228 STLKSLGNM
+1228 TTLKSLGNS

>member
-75 GMAGITKSINDI
+75 GMAGITKSIDGI

-93 LAIQLIEVTDKLE
+93 LAIQLIEVTDKLDS
-106 IGFDGVSRSVK
+106 GFTHVGKSVK

-139 VLGGTARGFNDTAG
+139 ALGNTARGFNDTTT

-175 FAAMAKI
+175 FAAMAKV
-182 GGSLPIMYAA
+182 GGGLPLMYAA
-192 LASNIFVLQSAFE
+192 IASNVFVLQSAFE
-205 QLKLGDQLNR
+205 QLKMGDQLNR
-215 LEKFGVIVGTQTGTP
+215 LEKFGTIVGTQTGTP
-230 VQSLA
+230 VQTLA

-329 TGITYNINSLT
+329 TGITYNVNSLS

-360 GYLDEVLR
+360 GYLDDVLR

-381 ALRTIQQAAA
+381 ALRKVQQAAA
-391 KYLGPVIDA
+391 KYLGPVIDS
-400 INTVFYTSQAS
+400 INAVFYTSQAS
-411 VSAEAARAQEKTNR
+411 ISASAARAQEETNR
-425 QIDPNNVGAVA
+425 QIDPTNVGAVA
-436 LSLAASEEGYN
+436 LSLSASEEGYN
-447 KALDMYKESLDKRNK
+447 KALDMYKESLEKRNK
-462 LKAEFD
+462 LKADLD
-468 KRMSQADASTAAA
+468 KRMEQADFFTAGAIRSVAQGVPVSAAA
-481 IRLVGEGMPV
+481 LG
-491 GLAAGGFEVG
+491 A
-501 GVRIGSSEANKKFV
+501 SEENKKFV
-515 EETAAMGLQI
+515 AETAAMALQVE
-525 ARLGKEVDDSTE
+525 RLDKEVTDSTD
-537 NLNAWKSA
+537 NLGAWKSA

-562 QINLQKDVY
+562 QINLQKDMN

-579 NSAALKSLT
+579 NSATLKGLT
-588 EQQKAYNQTKKT
+588 EQQKAYDQAKKT
-600 ASDLANDFQNI
+600 ASDLANDIQNI
-611 ASSTDTAAKT
+611 AQNTNTAAKT
-621 SATFEEVIRN
+621 SASLSDTIKTI
-631 VESLSA
+631 ESLSA
-637 GTGKSAD
+637 GTGKNAD
-644 EYVKSLNLGFN
+644 EYVKSLNLGYN
-655 TISEMKTASQAL
+655 TLSEMKTASQAL
-667 SEYVKLTGNE
+667 AGYVKLTGNE
-677 TKNQLAVQQKIA
+677 TKNQLEVQQKIA
-689 DVYNQTKDKEKAQ
+689 EVYNQTKDKEKAQ
-702 EAGRRLEL
+702 EAGRRLEI

-715 QETALRRV
+715 QEAALKRV
-723 LQTNQGNKA
+723 LETNKGNKA
-732 VEKEIEKIQ
+732 IEGEIAKIQ
-741 LEKLKLT
+741 LERIKIT

-792 ELTIEKEKYE
+792 ELTVEKEKYE
-802 WYTKQADKQKE
+802 WYSKQVDKHKE
-813 AEQSRRSQ
+813 AEQSRRAQ

-834 QQAEMTSKRQ
+834 QQREMAAGREEEQQRKFTANPLMGAAERIKEQ
-844 EAFENTLTSMFPLAG
+844 IQLFEDLKQKTL
-859 EMQKMEMQ
+859 
-867 LDFYTQMKEL
+867 
-877 TKGNA
+877 GNA
-882 NEQMR
+882 AAQLEYNKKL
-887 WNAEIAKTRA
+887 AETRA
-897 QMSALTAQRNAQMQQ
+897 QLAALRVQRDAEMQSS
-912 QVGSSVGATYTP
+912 VGAAVGATYTP
-924 TTGLSGADKDFA
+924 TTGLTGEDKNFA
-936 DMQNRMSSY
+936 DMQNRMASY

-968 LTNSMIQFSQGSLD
+968 LTNAMIQFSQGSLD
-982 TTSMIA
+982 TTSLVA
-988 SGMQT
+988 AGMQT
-993 VASMIQYSTSQQV
+993 VSSMIQYSVGQQV
-1006 SAIDQAIA
+1006 SAIDAAIA

-1022 SEASKAK
+1022 SEQSKAK
-1029 LKKLEAEKLKIQQDA
+1029 IKKLEAEKLKIQQDA

-1078 AGALALA
+1078 AGAMALA

-1092 MSSIADSGADT
+1092 MSSIGDSGAET
-1103 TQYLTLGERQKNVD
+1103 AGYLTLGERQKNVD
-1117 VSMQASSGE
+1117 VSMSANAGE
-1126 LSYLRGDKG
+1126 LSYIRGDQG

-1145 AEGGMMYPG
+1145 AEGGNMYPG

-1162 GTEVVTP
+1162 GTEVITP

-1176 PNDQLSDGSKTT
+1176 PTDELKGSSKGT
-1188 SGRPII
+1188 SGRPIV

-1207 FASNNSTALR
+1207 FASSNSAAFR
-1217 DAVELALNENG
+1217 DAVEQALNENG
-1228 STLKSLGNM
+1228 TTLKSLGNS

>member
-75 GMAGITKSINDI
+75 GMAGITKSIDSI
-87 GDKLDY
+87 GAKLDD
-93 LAIQLIEVTDKLE
+93 LAIAMIEVADKLE
-106 IGFDGVSRSVK
+106 AGFDGVSRSVK

-139 VLGGTARGFNDTAG
+139 ALGGTSRGFNDTAG

-175 FAAMAKI
+175 FAAMAKV
-182 GGSLPIMYAA
+182 GGGLPLLYAA
-192 LASNIFVLQSAFE
+192 IASNIFVLQSAFE

-215 LEKFGVIVGTQTGTP
+215 LEQFGTIVGTITGTP

-253 QASSA
+253 QASTA
-258 SAYGFDAE
+258 SAYGFDSE
-266 QLNKFGLVA
+266 QLEQFGLIA

-294 KGVSKQEIELL
+294 KGISKQEIELM
-305 DELGVTIRL
+305 DELGITIRL

-340 TFQKQQAYANAV
+340 TFQKQQAYAKAA
-352 IAESTKRF
+352 IAESTKQF

-381 ALRTIQQAAA
+381 ALRKIQQAAA
-391 KYLGPVIDA
+391 KYLGPVVDA

-411 VSAEAARAQEKTNR
+411 ISAEAARAQEKTNR
-425 QIDPNNVGAVA
+425 QIDPTNVGAVA

-462 LKAEFD
+462 LKSEFD
-468 KRMSQADASTAAA
+468 KRMEQADFYTKLA
-481 IRLVGEGMPV
+481 IRQVGEGIPV
-491 GLAAGGFEVG
+491 GLAAAGA
-501 GVRIGSSEANKKFV
+501 SEANKQFV
-515 EETAAMGLQI
+515 AETAAMGLQVT
-525 ARLGKEVDDSTE
+525 RLGKEVEDSTE

-556 NPEFQK
+556 SPEFQK
-562 QINLQKDVY
+562 QINLQRDTT
-571 DPDAVYDF
+571 DSGAVYDF
-579 NSAALKSLT
+579 NSTVLKGLT

-600 ASDLANDFQNI
+600 ASDLANDIQNV
-611 ASSTDTAAKT
+611 AQNTDTAAKT
-621 SATFEEVIRN
+621 SATLADAIKN
-631 VESLSA
+631 IESLSL

-644 EYVKSLNLGFN
+644 EYVKNLNLGYN
-655 TISEMKTASQAL
+655 TLSEMKTASQAL

-715 QETALRRV
+715 QEAALRRV

-792 ELTIEKEKYE
+792 ELTVEKEKYE

-813 AEQSRRSQ
+813 AEQSRRAQ

-834 QQAEMTSKRQ
+834 QIASMAAGREEEQQRQFTAKPLMGNAERLQEQLKLYEDLKQKTLGNATAQAEYNK
-844 EAFENTLTSMFPLAG
+844 
-859 EMQKMEMQ
+859 KI
-867 LDFYTQMKEL
+867 
-877 TKGNA
+877 
-882 NEQMR
+882 
-887 WNAEIAKTRA
+887 AETRA
-897 QMSALTAQRNAQMQQ
+897 QLAGLRAQRNAEMQAS
-912 QVGSSVGATYTP
+912 VGSSLGAVYTP
-924 TTGLSGADKDFA
+924 TTGLSGEDKDFA
-936 DMQNRMSSY
+936 DMGNRMASY

-968 LTNSMIQFSQGSLD
+968 LTNAMIQFSMKSLD
-982 TTSMIA
+982 TTSTIA
-988 SGMQT
+988 AGMQA
-993 VASMIQYSTSQQV
+993 VSSVIQYSASQQV

-1085 QASSASG
+1085 QASSASS

-1103 TQYLTLGERQKNVD
+1103 TSYLTLGERQKNID

-1145 AEGGMMYPG
+1145 AEGGNMYPG

-1162 GTEVVTP
+1162 GTEVITP

-1176 PNDQLSDGSKTT
+1176 PNDELKNSSNST

-1194 LNISTMDAASFRD
+1194 LNISAMDAASFRE
-1207 FASNNSTALR
+1207 FASSNSGALR

-1228 STLKSLGNM
+1228 ASLKTLGNS

>member
-75 GMAGITKSINDI
+75 GMLSITKSINDI
-87 GDKLDY
+87 GTKLDD
-93 LAIQLIEVTDKLE
+93 LAITMIEVADKLE
-106 IGFDGVSRSVK
+106 VGFDGVSRSVK
-117 AMGNDVAA
+117 TMGNDVAA

-139 VLGGTARGFNDTAG
+139 ALGGTAKGFNDTTG

-381 ALRTIQQAAA
+381 ALRKIQQAAA

-425 QIDPNNVGAVA
+425 QIDPTNVGAVA

-462 LKAEFD
+462 LKSEFD
-468 KRMSQADASTAAA
+468 KRMEQADFYTKLA
-481 IRLVGEGMPV
+481 IRQVGEGIPV
-491 GLAAGGFEVG
+491 GLAAAGA
-501 GVRIGSSEANKKFV
+501 SEANKKFV
-515 EETAAMGLQI
+515 EETAAMGLQVT
-525 ARLGKEVDDSTE
+525 RLGKEVEDSTE

-556 NPEFQK
+556 SPEFQK
-562 QINLQKDVY
+562 QINLQRDTT
-571 DPDAVYDF
+571 DPGAVYDF
-579 NSAALKSLT
+579 NSTVLKGLT

-600 ASDLANDFQNI
+600 ASDLANDIQNV
-611 ASSTDTAAKT
+611 AQNTDTAAKT
-621 SATFEEVIRN
+621 SATLADAIKN
-631 VESLSA
+631 IESLSL

-644 EYVKSLNLGFN
+644 EYVKNLNLGYN
-655 TISEMKTASQAL
+655 TLSEMKTASQVL

-715 QETALRRV
+715 QEAALRRV

-770 EIALLNNRTMTDT
+770 EIALLNDRTMTTT
-783 QYRLAQLNL
+783 QYRLAQLKL
-792 ELTIEKEKYE
+792 ELTVEKEKYE

-813 AEQSRRSQ
+813 AEQSRRAQ
-821 AQIERE
+821 AQISRELWETEKQATASHVSALMDALEVSQTQRNVTGQAQILTERL
-827 IWKFRQD
+827 
-834 QQAEMTSKRQ
+834 SVLQ
-844 EAFENTLTSMFPLAG
+844 E
-859 EMQKMEMQ
+859 Q
-867 LDFYTQMKEL
+867 LEL
-877 TKGNA
+877 SKGNTEEEIKYR
-882 NEQMR
+882 NE
-887 WNAEIAKTRA
+887 IYKTA
-897 QMSALTAQRNAQMQQ
+897 AALEQLRKQREGQMQQ
-912 QVGSSVGATYTP
+912 QVGSSVGAVYTP
-924 TTGLSGADKDFA
+924 TTGLSGEDKDFA
-936 DMQNRMSSY
+936 DMQNRMASY

-968 LTNSMIQFSQGSLD
+968 LTNAMIQFSQGSLD
-982 TTSMIA
+982 TTSLIA

-993 VASMIQYSTSQQV
+993 VSSMIQYSTSQQV
-1006 SAIDQAIA
+1006 SAIDAAIA

-1085 QASSASG
+1085 QASSASS

-1103 TQYLTLGERQKNVD
+1103 TSYLTLGERQKNID
-1117 VSMQASSGE
+1117 VSMSANAGE
-1126 LSYLRGDKG
+1126 LSYIRGDQG
-1135 IGNANSFVPR
+1135 IGSANSFVPR
-1145 AEGGMMYPG
+1145 AEGGNMYPG

-1176 PNDQLSDGSKTT
+1176 PNDELKTSSNST

-1194 LNISTMDAASFRD
+1194 LNISAMDAASFRE
-1207 FASNNSTALR
+1207 FASSNSGALR

-1228 STLKSLGNM
+1228 ASLKTLGNS

>member
-75 GMAGITKSINDI
+75 GMAGITKSIDGI

-139 VLGGTARGFNDTAG
+139 ALGGTARGFNDTAG

-381 ALRTIQQAAA
+381 ALRKIQQAAA

-411 VSAEAARAQEKTNR
+411 ISAEAARAQEKTNR
-425 QIDPNNVGAVA
+425 QIDPTNVGAVA

-462 LKAEFD
+462 LKSEFD
-468 KRMSQADASTAAA
+468 KRMEQADFYTKLA
-481 IRLVGEGMPV
+481 IRQVGEGIPV
-491 GLAAGGFEVG
+491 GLAAAGA
-501 GVRIGSSEANKKFV
+501 SEANKQFV
-515 EETAAMGLQI
+515 AETAAMGLQVS
-525 ARLGKEVDDSTE
+525 RLDKEVEDSTE
-537 NLNAWKSA
+537 NLTAWKSA
-545 YQAAGAAAAKA
+545 FQTAGAAAAKA

-579 NSAALKSLT
+579 NSAALKGLT

-600 ASDLANDFQNI
+600 SSDLANDFQNI
-611 ASSTDTAAKT
+611 ATSTDTAAKT
-621 SATFEEVIRN
+621 SATFEEVIKN
-631 VESLSA
+631 VSSLSA

-655 TISEMKTASQAL
+655 TLSEMKTASQAL

-715 QETALRRV
+715 QEAALRRV

-770 EIALLNNRTMTDT
+770 EIALLNDRTMTST
-783 QYRLAQLNL
+783 QYRLAQLKL
-792 ELTIEKEKYE
+792 ELTIEEEKYE
-802 WYTKQADKQKE
+802 WYLKQADKQKE
-813 AEQSRRSQ
+813 AEQSRRAQ
-821 AQIERE
+821 AQISRELWEAEKQATATHVSALMDALEVSQTQRNVTGQSQILTERLS
-827 IWKFRQD
+827 IL
-834 QQAEMTSKRQ
+834 QQ
-844 EAFENTLTSMFPLAG
+844 
-859 EMQKMEMQ
+859 Q
-867 LDFYTQMKEL
+867 LEL
-877 TKGNA
+877 SKGNTEEEIKYR
-882 NEQMR
+882 NE
-887 WNAEIAKTRA
+887 IYKT
-897 QMSALTAQRNAQMQQ
+897 SAALEQLRKQRDSQMQQ
-912 QVGSSVGATYTP
+912 QVGSSVGAVYTP
-924 TTGLSGADKDFA
+924 TTGLSGEDKDFA
-936 DMQNRMSSY
+936 DMQNRMASY

-968 LTNSMIQFSQGSLD
+968 LTNAMIQFSQGSLD

-1085 QASSASG
+1085 QASSASS

-1103 TQYLTLGERQKNVD
+1103 TSYLTLGERQKNID
-1117 VSMQASSGE
+1117 VSMSANAGE
-1126 LSYLRGDKG
+1126 LSYIRGDKG
-1135 IGNANSFVPR
+1135 IGGANSFVPR
-1145 AEGGMMYPG
+1145 AEGGNMYPG

-1176 PNDQLSDGSKTT
+1176 PNDELKTSSNST

-1194 LNISTMDAASFRD
+1194 LNISAMDAASFRE
-1207 FASNNSTALR
+1207 FASSNSSALR

-1228 STLKSLGNM
+1228 ASLKTLGNS

>member
-44 EQLGKM
+44 EQLGRM

-75 GMAGITKSINDI
+75 GMASITKSIDGI

-93 LAIQLIEVTDKLE
+93 LAIQLIEVTDKLDS
-106 IGFDGVSRSVK
+106 GFTHVGKSVK

-139 VLGGTARGFNDTAG
+139 ALGNTARGFNDTTT

-175 FAAMAKI
+175 FAAMAKV
-182 GGSLPIMYAA
+182 GGGLPLMYAA
-192 LASNIFVLQSAFE
+192 IASNVFVLQSAFE
-205 QLKLGDQLNR
+205 QLKMGDQLNR
-215 LEKFGVIVGTQTGTP
+215 LEKFGTIVGTQTGTP
-230 VQSLA
+230 VQTLA

-329 TGITYNINSLT
+329 TGITYNVNSLS

-360 GYLDEVLR
+360 GYLDDVLR

-381 ALRTIQQAAA
+381 ALRKVQQAAA
-391 KYLGPVIDA
+391 KYLGPVIDS
-400 INTVFYTSQAS
+400 INAVFYTSQAS
-411 VSAEAARAQEKTNR
+411 ISASAARAQEETNR
-425 QIDPNNVGAVA
+425 QIDPTNVGAVA
-436 LSLAASEEGYN
+436 LSLSASEEGYN
-447 KALDMYKESLDKRNK
+447 KALDMYKESLEKRNK
-462 LKAEFD
+462 LKADLD
-468 KRMSQADASTAAA
+468 KRMEQADFFTAGAIRSVAQGVPVSAAA
-481 IRLVGEGMPV
+481 LG
-491 GLAAGGFEVG
+491 A
-501 GVRIGSSEANKKFV
+501 SEENKKFV
-515 EETAAMGLQI
+515 AETAAMALQVE
-525 ARLGKEVDDSTE
+525 RLDKEVTDSTD
-537 NLNAWKSA
+537 NLGAWKSA

-562 QINLQKDVY
+562 QINLQKDMN

-579 NSAALKSLT
+579 NSATLKGLT
-588 EQQKAYNQTKKT
+588 EQQKAYDQAKKT
-600 ASDLANDFQNI
+600 ASDLANDIQNI
-611 ASSTDTAAKT
+611 AQNTNTAAKT
-621 SATFEEVIRN
+621 SASLSDTIKTI
-631 VESLSA
+631 ESLSA
-637 GTGKSAD
+637 GTGKNAD
-644 EYVKSLNLGFN
+644 EYVKSLNLGYN
-655 TISEMKTASQAL
+655 TLSEMKTASQAL
-667 SEYVKLTGNE
+667 AGYVKLTGNE
-677 TKNQLAVQQKIA
+677 TKNQLEVQQKIA
-689 DVYNQTKDKEKAQ
+689 EVYNQTKDKEKAQ
-702 EAGRRLEL
+702 EAGRRLEI

-715 QETALRRV
+715 QEAALKRV
-723 LQTNQGNKA
+723 LETNKGNKA
-732 VEKEIEKIQ
+732 IEGEIAKIQ
-741 LEKLKLT
+741 LERIKIT

-792 ELTIEKEKYE
+792 ELTVEKEKYE
-802 WYTKQADKQKE
+802 WYSKQVDKHKE
-813 AEQSRRSQ
+813 AEQSRRAQ

-834 QQAEMTSKRQ
+834 QQ
-844 EAFENTLTSMFPLAG
+844 
-859 EMQKMEMQ
+859 MEMAAGREEEQQRKFTANPLMGAAERIKEQIQ
-867 LDFYTQMKEL
+867 LFEDLKQKTL
-877 TKGNA
+877 GNA
-882 NEQMR
+882 AAQLEYNKKL
-887 WNAEIAKTRA
+887 AETRA
-897 QMSALTAQRNAQMQQ
+897 QLAALRVQRDAEMQSS
-912 QVGSSVGATYTP
+912 VGAAVGATYTP
-924 TTGLSGADKDFA
+924 TTGLTGEDKNFA
-936 DMQNRMSSY
+936 DMQNRMASY

-968 LTNSMIQFSQGSLD
+968 LTNAMIQFSQGSLD
-982 TTSMIA
+982 TTSLVA
-988 SGMQT
+988 AGMQT
-993 VASMIQYSTSQQV
+993 VSSMIQYSVGQQV
-1006 SAIDQAIA
+1006 SAIDAAIA

-1022 SEASKAK
+1022 SEQSKAK
-1029 LKKLEAEKLKIQQDA
+1029 IKKLEAEKLKIQQDA

-1078 AGALALA
+1078 AGAMALA

-1092 MSSIADSGADT
+1092 MSSIGDSGAET
-1103 TQYLTLGERQKNVD
+1103 AGYLTLGERQKNVD
-1117 VSMQASSGE
+1117 VSMSANAGE
-1126 LSYLRGDKG
+1126 LSYIRGDQG

-1145 AEGGMMYPG
+1145 AEGGNMYPG

-1162 GTEVVTP
+1162 GTEVITP

-1176 PNDQLSDGSKTT
+1176 PTDELKGSSKST
-1188 SGRPII
+1188 SGRPIV

-1207 FASNNSTALR
+1207 FASSNSAAFR
-1217 DAVELALNENG
+1217 DAVEQALNENG
-1228 STLKSLGNM
+1228 TTLKSLGNS

>member
-75 GMAGITKSINDI
+75 GMLSVTKSINDI
-87 GDKLDY
+87 GAKLDD
-93 LAIQLIEVTDKLE
+93 LAITMIEVADKLE
-106 IGFDGVSRSVK
+106 VGFDGVSRSVK
-117 AMGNDVAA
+117 TMGNDVAA

-139 VLGGTARGFNDTAG
+139 ALGGTAKGFNDTTG

-381 ALRTIQQAAA
+381 ALRKIQQAAA

-425 QIDPNNVGAVA
+425 QIDPTNVGAVA

-462 LKAEFD
+462 LKSEFD
-468 KRMSQADASTAAA
+468 KRMEQADFYTRLA
-481 IRLVGEGMPV
+481 IRQVGEGIPV
-491 GLAAGGFEVG
+491 GLAAAGA
-501 GVRIGSSEANKKFV
+501 SEANKKFV
-515 EETAAMGLQI
+515 EETAAMGLQVT
-525 ARLGKEVDDSTE
+525 RLGKEVEDSTE

-562 QINLQKDVY
+562 QINLQRDTT
-571 DPDAVYDF
+571 DPGAVYDF
-579 NSAALKSLT
+579 NSTVLKGLT

-600 ASDLANDFQNI
+600 ASDLANDIQNV
-611 ASSTDTAAKT
+611 AQNTDTAAKT
-621 SATFEEVIRN
+621 SATLADAIKN
-631 VESLSA
+631 IESLSQ

-644 EYVKSLNLGFN
+644 EYVKNLNLGYN
-655 TISEMKTASQAL
+655 TLSEMKTASQAL

-677 TKNQLAVQQKIA
+677 TKNQLAVHQKIA

-715 QETALRRV
+715 QEAALRRV

-770 EIALLNNRTMTDT
+770 EIALLNDRTMTTT
-783 QYRLAQLNL
+783 QYRLAQLKL
-792 ELTIEKEKYE
+792 ELTVEKEKYE

-813 AEQSRRSQ
+813 AEQSRRAQ
-821 AQIERE
+821 AQISRELWEAEKQATASHVSALMDALEVSQTQRNVTGQAQILTERL
-827 IWKFRQD
+827 
-834 QQAEMTSKRQ
+834 SVLQ
-844 EAFENTLTSMFPLAG
+844 E
-859 EMQKMEMQ
+859 Q
-867 LDFYTQMKEL
+867 LEL
-877 TKGNA
+877 SKGNTEEEIKYR
-882 NEQMR
+882 NE
-887 WNAEIAKTRA
+887 IYKTA
-897 QMSALTAQRNAQMQQ
+897 AALEQLRKQREGQMQQ
-912 QVGSSVGATYTP
+912 QVGSSVGAVYTP
-924 TTGLSGADKDFA
+924 TTGLSGEDKDFA
-936 DMQNRMSSY
+936 DMQNRMASY

-968 LTNSMIQFSQGSLD
+968 LTNAMIQFSQGSLD
-982 TTSMIA
+982 TTSLIA

-993 VASMIQYSTSQQV
+993 VSSMIQYSTSQQV
-1006 SAIDQAIA
+1006 SAIDAAIA

-1085 QASSASG
+1085 QASSASS

-1103 TQYLTLGERQKNVD
+1103 TSYLTLGERQKNID
-1117 VSMQASSGE
+1117 VSMSANAGE
-1126 LSYLRGDKG
+1126 LSYVRGDQG

-1145 AEGGMMYPG
+1145 AEGGNMYPG

-1162 GTEVVTP
+1162 GTEVITP
-1169 MVPMKAT
+1169 MIPMKAT
-1176 PNDQLSDGSKTT
+1176 PNDELKNSSNST

-1194 LNISTMDAASFRD
+1194 LNISAMDAASFRE
-1207 FASNNSTALR
+1207 FASSNSGALR

-1228 STLKSLGNM
+1228 ASLKTLGNS

>member
-75 GMAGITKSINDI
+75 GMAGITKSIDGI

-106 IGFDGVSRSVK
+106 AGFDGVSRSVK

-175 FAAMAKI
+175 FAAMAKV
-182 GGSLPIMYAA
+182 GGGLPLLYAA
-192 LASNIFVLQSAFE
+192 IASNIFVLQSAFE

-329 TGITYNINSLT
+329 TGITYNVNSLT

-381 ALRTIQQAAA
+381 ALRKIQQAAA

-411 VSAEAARAQEKTNR
+411 ISAEAARAQEKTNR
-425 QIDPNNVGAVA
+425 QIDPTNVGAVA

-462 LKAEFD
+462 LKSEFD
-468 KRMSQADASTAAA
+468 KRMEQADFYTKLA
-481 IRLVGEGMPV
+481 IRQVGEGIPV
-491 GLAAGGFEVG
+491 GLAAAGA
-501 GVRIGSSEANKKFV
+501 SEANKQFV
-515 EETAAMGLQI
+515 AETAAMGLQVS
-525 ARLGKEVDDSTE
+525 RLDKEVEDSTE
-537 NLNAWKSA
+537 NLTAWKSA
-545 YQAAGAAAAKA
+545 FQTAGAAAAKA

-579 NSAALKSLT
+579 NSAALKGLT

-600 ASDLANDFQNI
+600 SSDLANDFQNI

-655 TISEMKTASQAL
+655 TLSEMKTASQAL

-702 EAGRRLEL
+702 EAGRHLEL

-715 QETALRRV
+715 REVALRRV

-732 VEKEIEKIQ
+732 VEKEIEKVQ

-759 DYTDKILGVDR
+759 DLTDKILGVDR
-770 EIALLNNRTMTDT
+770 EIALLNDRTMTTT
-783 QYRLAQLNL
+783 QYRLAQLRL
-792 ELTIEKEKYE
+792 ELQLEKEKTELYS
-802 WYTKQADKQKE
+802 KQADGQAK
-813 AEQSRRSQ
+813 AEQSRRAQ
-821 AQIERE
+821 AQISRELWEAEKQATASHVSALMDALEVSQTQRNVTGQSQILTERLS
-827 IWKFRQD
+827 IL
-834 QQAEMTSKRQ
+834 QQ
-844 EAFENTLTSMFPLAG
+844 
-859 EMQKMEMQ
+859 Q
-867 LDFYTQMKEL
+867 LEL
-877 TKGNA
+877 SKGNTEEEINYR
-882 NEQMR
+882 NE
-887 WNAEIAKTRA
+887 IYKT
-897 QMSALTAQRNAQMQQ
+897 SAALEQLKKQRENQTYKS
-912 QVGSSVGATYTP
+912 VVSSLGGTFTP
-924 TTGLSGADKDFA
+924 TTGLSGADKEFA
-936 DMQNRMSSY
+936 DFENRMSMY
-945 DQAISKLSELNSEAT
+945 DQAIAKMSEVDSASTALANSIGNFSL
-960 AVAQSMGN
+960 AVVANAQD
-968 LTNSMIQFSQGSLD
+968 SLD
-982 TTSMIA
+982 SITTISA
-988 SGMQT
+988 GMQM
-993 VASMIQYSTSQQV
+993 VGQMMAYSANQQI

-1022 SEASKAK
+1022 SEESKAK
-1029 LKKLEAEKLKIQQDA
+1029 IKKLEAEKTKIQQRE
-1044 AKKQIIIQTAVAVM
+1044 AKKQIIISTAVAM
-1058 QAATAV
+1058 MNAAATR
-1064 PYPFSIPLMVAAGL
+1064 PFLPLGLTMMATAAA
-1078 AGALALA
+1078 AGALSLA
-1085 QASSASG
+1085 AASSAS
-1092 MSSIADSGADT
+1092 SIPSVDSGANT
-1103 TQYLTLGERQKNVD
+1103 TSYLTLGERQKNID
-1117 VSMQASSGE
+1117 VSMSANAGE
-1126 LSYLRGDKG
+1126 LSYIRGDKG
-1135 IGNANSFVPR
+1135 IGGANSFVPR
-1145 AEGGMMYPG
+1145 AEGGNMYPG

-1176 PNDQLSDGSKTT
+1176 PNDELKTSSNST

-1194 LNISTMDAASFRD
+1194 LNISAMDAASFRE
-1207 FASNNSTALR
+1207 FASSNSGALR

-1228 STLKSLGNM
+1228 ASLKTLGNS

>member
-50 PKTLY
+50 PRTLY

-75 GMAGITKSINDI
+75 GMAGITKSIDGI

-117 AMGNDVAA
+117 TMGNDVAA

-139 VLGGTARGFNDTAG
+139 ALGGTARGFNDTAG

-230 VQSLA
+230 VQTLA

-329 TGITYNINSLT
+329 TGITYNVNSLT

-381 ALRTIQQAAA
+381 ALRKIQQAAA

-411 VSAEAARAQEKTNR
+411 ISAEAARAQEKTNR
-425 QIDPNNVGAVA
+425 QIDPTNVGAVA

-462 LKAEFD
+462 LKSEFD
-468 KRMSQADASTAAA
+468 KRMEQADFYTKLA
-481 IRLVGEGMPV
+481 IRQVGEGIPV
-491 GLAAGGFEVG
+491 GLAAAGA
-501 GVRIGSSEANKKFV
+501 SEANKQFV
-515 EETAAMGLQI
+515 AETAAMGLQVT
-525 ARLGKEVDDSTE
+525 RLGKEVEDSTE

-556 NPEFQK
+556 SPEFQK
-562 QINLQKDVY
+562 QINLQRDTT

-579 NSAALKSLT
+579 NSTVLKGLT

-600 ASDLANDFQNI
+600 ASDLANDIQNV
-611 ASSTDTAAKT
+611 AQNTDTAAKT
-621 SATFEEVIRN
+621 SATLADAIKN
-631 VESLSA
+631 IESLSL

-644 EYVKSLNLGFN
+644 EYVKNLNLGYN
-655 TISEMKTASQAL
+655 TLSEMKTASQAL

-715 QETALRRV
+715 QEAALRRV

-770 EIALLNNRTMTDT
+770 EIALLNDRTMTTT
-783 QYRLAQLNL
+783 QYRLAQLKL

-813 AEQSRRSQ
+813 AEQSRRAQ
-821 AQIERE
+821 AQISRE
-827 IWKFRQD
+827 IWEAEKQATASHVSALMDALEVSQTQRNVTGQSQILTERLSIL
-834 QQAEMTSKRQ
+834 QQ
-844 EAFENTLTSMFPLAG
+844 
-859 EMQKMEMQ
+859 Q
-867 LDFYTQMKEL
+867 LEL
-877 TKGNA
+877 SKGNTEEEIKYR
-882 NEQMR
+882 NE
-887 WNAEIAKTRA
+887 IYKT
-897 QMSALTAQRNAQMQQ
+897 SAALEQLRKQRDSQMQQ
-912 QVGSSVGATYTP
+912 QVGSSVGAVYTP
-924 TTGLSGADKDFA
+924 TTGLSGEDKDFA
-936 DMQNRMSSY
+936 DMGNRMASY

-968 LTNSMIQFSQGSLD
+968 LTNAMIQFSQGSLD

-1085 QASSASG
+1085 QASSASS

-1103 TQYLTLGERQKNVD
+1103 TSYLTLGERQKNID
-1117 VSMQASSGE
+1117 VSMSANAGE
-1126 LSYLRGDKG
+1126 LSYIRGDQG
-1135 IGNANSFVPR
+1135 IGSANSFVPR
-1145 AEGGMMYPG
+1145 AEGGNMYPG

-1176 PNDQLSDGSKTT
+1176 PNDELKTSSNST

-1194 LNISTMDAASFRD
+1194 LNISAMDAASFRE
-1207 FASNNSTALR
+1207 FASSNSSALR

-1228 STLKSLGNM
+1228 ASLKTLGNS

>member
-106 IGFDGVSRSVK
+106 MGFDGVSRSVK

-175 FAAMAKI
+175 FAAMAKV
-182 GGSLPIMYAA
+182 GGGLPLLYAA
-192 LASNIFVLQSAFE
+192 IASNIFVLQSAFE

-381 ALRTIQQAAA
+381 ALRTVQQAAA

-411 VSAEAARAQEKTNR
+411 VSAEAARAQEKTNK
-425 QIDPNNVGAVA
+425 QIDPTNVGAVA

-462 LKAEFD
+462 LKSEFD
-468 KRMSQADASTAAA
+468 KRMEQADFYTKLA
-481 IRLVGEGMPV
+481 IRQVGEGIPV
-491 GLAAGGFEVG
+491 GLAAAGA
-501 GVRIGSSEANKKFV
+501 SEANKQFV
-515 EETAAMGLQI
+515 AETAAMGLQV
-525 ARLGKEVDDSTE
+525 ARLDKEVTDSTE
-537 NLNAWKSA
+537 NLTAWKSA

-562 QINLQKDVY
+562 QINLQRDTT

-579 NSAALKSLT
+579 NSTVLKGLT

-600 ASDLANDFQNI
+600 ASDLANDIQNV
-611 ASSTDTAAKT
+611 AQNTDTAAKT
-621 SATFEEVIRN
+621 SATLADAIKN
-631 VESLSA
+631 IESLSQ

-644 EYVKSLNLGFN
+644 EYVKNLNLGYN
-655 TISEMKTASQAL
+655 TLSEMKTASQAL

-759 DYTDKILGVDR
+759 DYTDKILGVDS
-770 EIALLNNRTMTDT
+770 EIALLNDRTMTTT
-783 QYRLAQLNL
+783 QYRLAQLRL
-792 ELTIEKEKYE
+792 ELTIEKKKYE

-813 AEQSRRSQ
+813 AEQSRRAQ
-821 AQIERE
+821 AQIRREKWEAEKQATATHVSALMDALEVSQTERNVTGQSQ
-827 IWKFRQD
+827 I
-834 QQAEMTSKRQ
+834 
-844 EAFENTLTSMFPLAG
+844 LTERLSVL
-859 EMQKMEMQ
+859 QKQ
-867 LDFYTQMKEL
+867 LEL
-877 TKGNA
+877 SKGNTEEEIKYR
-882 NEQMR
+882 NE
-887 WNAEIAKTRA
+887 IYKT
-897 QMSALTAQRNAQMQQ
+897 SAALEQLKKQRESQMQQ

-924 TTGLSGADKDFA
+924 TTGLSGEDKDFA

-968 LTNSMIQFSQGSLD
+968 LTNAMIQFSQGSLD